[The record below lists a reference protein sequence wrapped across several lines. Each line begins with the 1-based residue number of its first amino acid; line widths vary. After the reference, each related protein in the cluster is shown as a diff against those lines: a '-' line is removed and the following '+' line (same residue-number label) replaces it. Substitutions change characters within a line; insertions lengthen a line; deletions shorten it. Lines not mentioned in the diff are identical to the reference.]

1 MKINEFKRTGTA
13 SEEISEREQRHR
25 ILAREAAEESIVLLK
40 NDGVLPLPTG
50 IPVALFGAGAGLTI
64 KGGTGSGDVNVRH
77 SVSIYDGFTLARVRV
92 TSKDWIE
99 DYEERY
105 ELARQA
111 WKKQIL
117 DECGGSTDGQL
128 FFDTYTSHAFE
139 MPEGRP
145 IEDTDVQDAK
155 TAVYVISRVAGEGCD
170 RHLAQ
175 GDYYLTD
182 HELEDLRVLTTLVEK
197 IVIVINAG
205 APVDLTL
212 LEAMPEV
219 KAILFMGQ
227 AGEEGGNA
235 CARILLGFVNP
246 SAKLT
251 ATWAKRYM
259 DYPGAMDFSDVRA
272 QLAEGNVSGAA
283 SSCADRAVTG
293 EAASAGNAAD
303 GAQVAGTDGEAAVPV
318 AGASQG
324 AKAAETIDRDALLAR
339 SRYEEGIYVGYRYFD
354 SFGVEPRYH
363 FGHGLS
369 YTSFAVTAEAPR
381 AAADGLY
388 IPVTVEN
395 TGNPYAG
402 KEVVQVYAACPQPAA
417 ISGEDGVKT
426 ATSGEKT
433 ERLAEDAGDGV
444 KASVSGKPAE
454 TLVGDAGDGDA
465 GAEASAQGAKVEAK
479 EFKRLVAFRKT
490 RLLAPGE
497 QESMTLHVDGR
508 ALASFRTDYDAAH
521 GAWVI
526 EAGSYAIFVGDSS
539 EESRLQLAGVVEVAE
554 EKVLEIVPHI
564 CPVKDADF
572 HECAAPVESL
582 RRKTQAWSDRW
593 ATMKQAAQQGKR
605 IAGLGAKLG
614 WTQALGETVWVPGE
628 EPVFRNPQDDID
640 RMAHA
645 IASAL
650 EVKDLIPL
658 LMGEFDMHASALGSA
673 GQRVPGTAGETSRA
687 LEELLHVP
695 GISMADGPAGLR
707 LTRSYLVERATGE
720 KLSTGVEANLENGF
734 FASEPAEPEKY
745 ERWYQFTTAWPV
757 GTNLAQTWNEEL
769 LGAVGRATGIE
780 MEEFHVAWWLAPGM
794 NIHRNPLNG
803 RNFEYYSEDPLLTGK
818 MGAAIT
824 KGVQALPGVGTTIKH
839 FACNNQENNRMG
851 VDAIVSERALR
862 EIYLRGFEIAIKESQ
877 PMCIMTSYNE
887 INGVH
892 SANCAD
898 LCTEAARREWHFQGV
913 IMTDWATT
921 LDFGGADAAGCVTA
935 GNDLI
940 MPGTPSDRERLEQA
954 YAEGRLSEADIRSC
968 AERVL
973 NIVLRT
979 NGYEDATS
987 YYTRFA

>member
-1 MKINEFKRTGTA
+1 MKINEFTRTGTT

-155 TAVYVISRVAGEGCD
+155 TAVYVISRVAGEGSD
-170 RHLAQ
+170 RHLAK

-182 HELEDLRVLTTLVEK
+182 HELEDLRVLATLVEK

-205 APVDLTL
+205 APIDLTA

-251 ATWAKRYM
+251 ATWAKHYM
-259 DYPGAMDFSDVRA
+259 DYPGAMEFSDVRA
-272 QLAEGNVSGAA
+272 QLNEDNAYGA
-283 SSCADRAVTG
+283 V
-293 EAASAGNAAD
+293 
-303 GAQVAGTDGEAAVPV
+303 
-318 AGASQG
+318 
-324 AKAAETIDRDALLAR
+324 ETIDRDALLAR

-354 SFGVEPRYH
+354 SFGVAPRYH

-369 YTSFAVTAEAPR
+369 YTSFVLTAEAPR

-417 ISGEDGVKT
+417 ISGEDGVK
-426 ATSGEKT
+426 AAASGEPAET
-433 ERLAEDAGDGV
+433 LAEDAGDGGAGV
-444 KASVSGKPAE
+444 KAS
-454 TLVGDAGDGDA
+454 
-465 GAEASAQGAKVEAK
+465 AQAKVEAK
-479 EFKRLVAFRKT
+479 EYKRLVAFRKT

-497 QESMTLHVDGR
+497 QETMTLHVDGR

-526 EAGSYAIFVGDSS
+526 EAGRYAIFVGSSS

-572 HECAAPVESL
+572 HEGAAPVESL
-582 RRKTQAWSDRW
+582 RRKTQAWSDTW

-605 IAGLGAKLG
+605 IAGLCGKLG
-614 WTQALGETVWVPGE
+614 WTQALGETVWAPGE
-628 EPVFRNPQDDID
+628 EPVFRNAQDDLD

-673 GQRVPGTAGETSRA
+673 GQRVPGTAGETSRS

-707 LTRSYLVERATGE
+707 LSRSYLVERATGE
-720 KLSTGVEANLENGF
+720 KLSTGIEANFENGF

-794 NIHRNPLNG
+794 NIQRNPLNG
-803 RNFEYYSEDPLLTGK
+803 RNFEYYSEDPLLSGK
-818 MGAAIT
+818 MAAAIT
-824 KGVQALPGVGTTIKH
+824 KGVQTLPGVGTTVKH

-851 VDAIVSERALR
+851 VNAVVSERALR

-892 SANCAD
+892 SANNAD
-898 LCTEAARREWHFQGV
+898 LCTEIARREWHFQGV

-921 LDFGGADAAGCVTA
+921 LDFGGADAAGCVAA

-940 MPGTPSDRERLEQA
+940 MPGATSDLENIEQA

-979 NGYEDATS
+979 NGYADATS
-987 YYTRFA
+987 YYARFA

>member
-1 MKINEFKRTGTA
+1 MKINEFKRTGTT
-13 SEEISEREQRHR
+13 SEDISEREQRHR

-92 TSKDWIE
+92 TSKGWIE

-111 WKKQIL
+111 WRKQIL
-117 DECGGSTDGQL
+117 DECGGSADGQL

-145 IEDTDVQDAK
+145 IEDTDVLDAK
-155 TAVYVISRVAGEGCD
+155 TAVYVISRVAGEGSD
-170 RHLAQ
+170 RHLAK

-182 HELEDLRVLTTLVEK
+182 HELEDLRVLATLVEK

-205 APVDLTL
+205 APIDLTV

-251 ATWAKRYM
+251 ATWAKNYM

-283 SSCADRAVTG
+283 SSCAGRAVTG
-293 EAASAGNAAD
+293 DAASVGDADD
-303 GAQVAGTDGEAAVPV
+303 GAAV

-324 AKAAETIDRDALLAR
+324 AKAAAETIDRDALLAR

-363 FGHGLS
+363 FGHGQS
-369 YTSFAVTAEAPR
+369 YTSFAITAEAPR

-388 IPVTVEN
+388 ISVNVEN

-402 KEVVQVYAACPQPAA
+402 KEVVQVYAACPQQ
-417 ISGEDGVKT
+417 T
-426 ATSGEKT
+426 
-433 ERLAEDAGDGV
+433 
-444 KASVSGKPAE
+444 
-454 TLVGDAGDGDA
+454 
-465 GAEASAQGAKVEAK
+465 AK

-497 QESMTLHVDGR
+497 QETMTLHVDGR

-526 EAGSYAIFVGDSS
+526 EAGRYAIFVGDSS

-564 CPVKDADF
+564 CPVKDAEF
-572 HECAAPVESL
+572 HECAVPVESL
-582 RRKTQAWSDRW
+582 RRKTQAWSDTW

-605 IAGLGAKLG
+605 IAGLGGKLG
-614 WTQALGETVWVPGE
+614 WTQALGETVWAPGE
-628 EPVFRNPQDDID
+628 EPVFRNAQNDID

-707 LTRSYLVERATGE
+707 LTRSYLVELATGE
-720 KLSTGVEANLENGF
+720 ALSVGIDANLENGF

-769 LGAVGRATGIE
+769 LGAVGRATGVE

-892 SANCAD
+892 SANNAD
-898 LCTEAARREWHFQGV
+898 ICTEATRREWHFQGV

-921 LDFGGADAAGCVTA
+921 LIGGADAAGCITA

-954 YAEGRLSEADIRSC
+954 YAGGQLSEADIRSC

-987 YYTRFA
+987 YYARFA

>member
-1 MKINEFKRTGTA
+1 MKINEFKRTGTT

-92 TSKDWIE
+92 TSKSWIE

-117 DECGGSTDGQL
+117 DECGGTTDGQL

-155 TAVYVISRVAGEGCD
+155 TAVYVISRVAGEGSD

-182 HELEDLRVLTTLVEK
+182 HELEDLRVLATLVEQ

-205 APVDLTL
+205 APVDLTV

-235 CARILLGFVNP
+235 CARILLGFVTP

-251 ATWAKRYM
+251 ATWAKNYM
-259 DYPGAMDFSDVRA
+259 DYPGAMEFSDVRA
-272 QLAEGNVSGAA
+272 QLAES
-283 SSCADRAVTG
+283 
-293 EAASAGNAAD
+293 
-303 GAQVAGTDGEAAVPV
+303 
-318 AGASQG
+318 
-324 AKAAETIDRDALLAR
+324 IDRDALLAR

-354 SFGVEPRYH
+354 SFGVAPRYH

-369 YTSFAVTAEAPR
+369 YTSFAITAEAPR

-402 KEVVQVYAACPQPAA
+402 KDVVQVYAACPQPAA
-417 ISGEDGVKT
+417 ISG
-426 ATSGEKT
+426 A
-433 ERLAEDAGDGV
+433 DGV
-444 KASVSGKPAE
+444 KAAASDEKAE
-454 TLVGDAGDGDA
+454 TLAEAAGDGGA

-497 QESMTLHVDGR
+497 QEAMTLHVDGR

-521 GAWVI
+521 GAWVV
-526 EAGSYAIFVGDSS
+526 EAGRYAIFVGDSS

-582 RRKTQAWSDRW
+582 RRKTQAWSDTW

-605 IAGLGAKLG
+605 IAGLSGRLG
-614 WTQALGETVWVPGE
+614 WTQALGETVWAPGE
-628 EPVFRNPQDDID
+628 ETVFRNAQDDID

-673 GQRVPGTAGETSRA
+673 GQRVPGTAGETSRS

-720 KLSTGVEANLENGF
+720 ALSVGIDANLENGF
-734 FASEPAEPEKY
+734 FASEPSEPEKY

-803 RNFEYYSEDPLLTGK
+803 RNFEYYSEDPLLSGK
-818 MGAAIT
+818 MAAAIT
-824 KGVQALPGVGTTIKH
+824 KGVQALPGVGTTVKH
-839 FACNNQENNRMG
+839 YACNNQENNRMG
-851 VDAIVSERALR
+851 VDAILSERALR

-892 SANCAD
+892 SANNVD
-898 LCTEAARREWHFQGV
+898 LCTEVARREWHFQGV

-921 LDFGGADAAGCVTA
+921 LAYGGADAAGCVAA

-940 MPGTPSDRERLEQA
+940 MPGAASDLENIEQA
-954 YAEGRLSEADIRSC
+954 YTEGRLSEADIRIC

-987 YYTRFA
+987 YYARFA

>member
-1 MKINEFKRTGTA
+1 MKINEFTRTGTT

-117 DECGGSTDGQL
+117 DECGGTTDGQL

-155 TAVYVISRVAGEGCD
+155 TAVYVISRVAGEGSD
-170 RHLAQ
+170 RYLAK

-182 HELEDLRVLTTLVEK
+182 HELEDLRVLATLVEK

-205 APVDLTL
+205 APIDLTV

-251 ATWAKRYM
+251 ATWARSYM
-259 DYPGAMDFSDVRA
+259 DYPGAMEFSDVRA
-272 QLAEGNVSGAA
+272 QLDE
-283 SSCADRAVTG
+283 D
-293 EAASAGNAAD
+293 NAY
-303 GAQVAGTDGEAAVPV
+303 G
-318 AGASQG
+318 
-324 AKAAETIDRDALLAR
+324 AAETIDRDALLAR

-354 SFGVEPRYH
+354 SFGVTPRYH

-369 YTSFAVTAEAPR
+369 YTSFVLTAEAPR

-417 ISGEDGVKT
+417 ISGEDGVK
-426 ATSGEKT
+426 A
-433 ERLAEDAGDGV
+433 A
-444 KASVSGKPAE
+444 
-454 TLVGDAGDGDA
+454 
-465 GAEASAQGAKVEAK
+465 AQAKVEAK
-479 EFKRLVAFRKT
+479 EYKRLVAFRKT

-497 QESMTLHVDGR
+497 QETMTLHVDGR

-526 EAGSYAIFVGDSS
+526 EAGHYAIFVGNSS
-539 EESRLQLAGVVEVAE
+539 EESRLQLAGVVEVAA

-582 RRKTQAWSDRW
+582 RRKTQAWSDTW

-605 IAGLGAKLG
+605 IAGLCGKLG
-614 WTQALGETVWVPGE
+614 WTQALGETTWAPGE
-628 EPVFRNPQDDID
+628 EPVFRNAQDDLD

-673 GQRVPGTAGETSRA
+673 GQRVPGTAGETSRS

-707 LTRSYLVERATGE
+707 LSRSYLVERATGK
-720 KLSTGVEANLENGF
+720 KLSTGIEANLENGF

-803 RNFEYYSEDPLLTGK
+803 RNFEYYSEDPLLSGK
-818 MGAAIT
+818 MAAAIT
-824 KGVQALPGVGTTIKH
+824 KGVQALPGVGTTVKH
-839 FACNNQENNRMG
+839 YACNNQENNRMG
-851 VDAIVSERALR
+851 VDVSVSERALR

-892 SANCAD
+892 SANNAD
-898 LCTEAARREWHFQGV
+898 LCTEIARREWHFQGV

-921 LDFGGADAAGCVTA
+921 LDFGGADAAGCVAA

-940 MPGTPSDRERLEQA
+940 MPGATSDLENIEQA

-968 AERVL
+968 AECVL

-979 NGYEDATS
+979 NGYADATS
-987 YYTRFA
+987 YYARFA

>member
-1 MKINEFKRTGTA
+1 MKINEFTRTGTT

-155 TAVYVISRVAGEGCD
+155 MAVYVISRVAGEGSD
-170 RHLAQ
+170 RHLAK

-182 HELEDLRVLTTLVEK
+182 HELEDLRVLATLVEK

-205 APVDLTL
+205 APIDLTV

-251 ATWAKRYM
+251 ATWAKSYM
-259 DYPGAMDFSDVRA
+259 DYPGAMEFSDVRA
-272 QLAEGNVSGAA
+272 QLDEDNVF
-283 SSCADRAVTG
+283 
-293 EAASAGNAAD
+293 
-303 GAQVAGTDGEAAVPV
+303 
-318 AGASQG
+318 
-324 AKAAETIDRDALLAR
+324 DRDALLAR

-354 SFGVEPRYH
+354 SFGVAPRYH

-369 YTSFAVTAEAPR
+369 YTSFVLTAEAPR

-417 ISGEDGVKT
+417 ISG
-426 ATSGEKT
+426 A
-433 ERLAEDAGDGV
+433 DGV
-444 KASVSGKPAE
+444 KAAASGEMAE
-454 TLVGDAGDGDA
+454 TLAGDAGNGGA
-465 GAEASAQGAKVEAK
+465 GVKVSAQAQVEAK
-479 EFKRLVAFRKT
+479 EYKRLVAFRKT

-497 QESMTLHVDGR
+497 QETMTLHVDGR

-526 EAGSYAIFVGDSS
+526 EAGHYAIFVGSSS
-539 EESRLQLAGVVEVAE
+539 EESRLQLAGVVEVAA

-572 HECAAPVESL
+572 HECAVPVESL
-582 RRKTQAWSDRW
+582 RRKTQAWSDTW

-605 IAGLGAKLG
+605 IAGLCGKLG
-614 WTQALGETVWVPGE
+614 WTQALGETVWAPGE
-628 EPVFRNPQDDID
+628 EPVFRNAQDDLD

-673 GQRVPGTAGETSRA
+673 GQRVPGTAGETSRS

-707 LTRSYLVERATGE
+707 LSRSYLVERATGE
-720 KLSTGVEANLENGF
+720 KLSTGIEANLENGF

-769 LGAVGRATGIE
+769 LGAVGRATGVE

-803 RNFEYYSEDPLLTGK
+803 RNFEYYSEDPLLSGK
-818 MGAAIT
+818 MAAAIT
-824 KGVQALPGVGTTIKH
+824 KGVQALPGAGTTVKH
-839 FACNNQENNRMG
+839 YACNNQENNRMG

-892 SANCAD
+892 SANNAD
-898 LCTEAARREWHFQGV
+898 LCTEIARREWHFQGV

-921 LDFGGADAAGCVTA
+921 LDFGGADAAGCVAA

-940 MPGTPSDRERLEQA
+940 MPGATSDLENIEQA

-987 YYTRFA
+987 YYARFA

>member
-1 MKINEFKRTGTA
+1 MKINEFTRTGTT

-117 DECGGSTDGQL
+117 DECGGTTDGQL

-170 RHLAQ
+170 RHLAK

-182 HELEDLRVLTTLVEK
+182 HELEDLRVLATLVEK

-205 APVDLTL
+205 APIDLTV

-251 ATWAKRYM
+251 ATWARSYM
-259 DYPGAMDFSDVRA
+259 DYPGAMEFSDVRA
-272 QLAEGNVSGAA
+272 QLDE
-283 SSCADRAVTG
+283 D
-293 EAASAGNAAD
+293 NAY
-303 GAQVAGTDGEAAVPV
+303 G
-318 AGASQG
+318 
-324 AKAAETIDRDALLAR
+324 AAETIDRDALLAR

-354 SFGVEPRYH
+354 SFGVTPRYH

-369 YTSFAVTAEAPR
+369 YTSFVLTAEAPR

-402 KEVVQVYAACPQPAA
+402 KEVVQVYAACPQPAV
-417 ISGEDGVKT
+417 ISGEDGVK
-426 ATSGEKT
+426 AAASGEPAET
-433 ERLAEDAGDGV
+433 LAEGAGNGGAGV
-444 KASVSGKPAE
+444 KASV
-454 TLVGDAGDGDA
+454 
-465 GAEASAQGAKVEAK
+465 QAKVEAK
-479 EFKRLVAFRKT
+479 EYKRLVAFRKT

-497 QESMTLHVDGR
+497 QETMTLHVDGR

-526 EAGSYAIFVGDSS
+526 EAGRYAIFVGSSS

-582 RRKTQAWSDRW
+582 RRKTQAWSDTW

-605 IAGLGAKLG
+605 IAGLCGKLG
-614 WTQALGETVWVPGE
+614 WTQALGETTWAPGE
-628 EPVFRNPQDDID
+628 EPVFRNAQDDLD

-673 GQRVPGTAGETSRA
+673 GQRVPGTAGETSRS

-707 LTRSYLVERATGE
+707 LSRSYLVERATGE
-720 KLSTGVEANLENGF
+720 KLSTGIEANFENGF

-794 NIHRNPLNG
+794 NIQRNPLNG
-803 RNFEYYSEDPLLTGK
+803 RNFEYYSEDPLLSGK
-818 MGAAIT
+818 MAAAIT
-824 KGVQALPGVGTTIKH
+824 KGVQTLPGVGTTVKH

-851 VDAIVSERALR
+851 VDAVVSERALR

-892 SANCAD
+892 SANNAD
-898 LCTEAARREWHFQGV
+898 LCTEIARREWHFQGV

-921 LDFGGADAAGCVTA
+921 LDFGGADAAGCVAA

-940 MPGTPSDRERLEQA
+940 MPGATSDLENIEQA

-979 NGYEDATS
+979 NGYADATS
-987 YYTRFA
+987 YYARFA

>member
-1 MKINEFKRTGTA
+1 MKINEFTRTGTT

-155 TAVYVISRVAGEGCD
+155 TAVYVISRVAGEGSD
-170 RHLAQ
+170 RHLAK

-182 HELEDLRVLTTLVEK
+182 HELEDLRVLATLVEK

-205 APVDLTL
+205 APIDLTA
-212 LEAMPEV
+212 LETMPEV

-251 ATWAKRYM
+251 ATWAKHYM
-259 DYPGAMDFSDVRA
+259 DYPGAMEFSDVRA
-272 QLAEGNVSGAA
+272 QLDE
-283 SSCADRAVTG
+283 D
-293 EAASAGNAAD
+293 NAY
-303 GAQVAGTDGEAAVPV
+303 G
-318 AGASQG
+318 
-324 AKAAETIDRDALLAR
+324 AAETIDRDALLAR

-354 SFGVEPRYH
+354 SFGVTPRYH

-369 YTSFAVTAEAPR
+369 YTSFVLTAEAPQ

-402 KEVVQVYAACPQPAA
+402 KEVVQVYAACPQPAV
-417 ISGEDGVKT
+417 ISGEDGVK
-426 ATSGEKT
+426 AAASGEPAET
-433 ERLAEDAGDGV
+433 LTEDAGDGGAGV
-444 KASVSGKPAE
+444 KAS
-454 TLVGDAGDGDA
+454 
-465 GAEASAQGAKVEAK
+465 AQAKVEAK
-479 EFKRLVAFRKT
+479 EYKRLVAFRKT

-497 QESMTLHVDGR
+497 QETMTLHVDGR

-526 EAGSYAIFVGDSS
+526 EAGRYAIFVGSSS

-582 RRKTQAWSDRW
+582 RRKTQAWSDTW

-605 IAGLGAKLG
+605 IAGLCGKLG
-614 WTQALGETVWVPGE
+614 WTQALEETVWAPGE
-628 EPVFRNPQDDID
+628 EPVFRNAQDDLD

-673 GQRVPGTAGETSRA
+673 GQRVPGTAGETSRS

-707 LTRSYLVERATGE
+707 LSRSYLVERATGE
-720 KLSTGVEANLENGF
+720 KLSTGIEANFENGF

-794 NIHRNPLNG
+794 NIQRNPLNG
-803 RNFEYYSEDPLLTGK
+803 RNFEYYSEDPLLSGK
-818 MGAAIT
+818 MAAAIT
-824 KGVQALPGVGTTIKH
+824 KGVQTLPGVGTTVKH

-851 VDAIVSERALR
+851 VDAVVSERALR

-892 SANCAD
+892 SANNAD
-898 LCTEAARREWHFQGV
+898 LCTEIARREWHFQGV

-921 LDFGGADAAGCVTA
+921 LDFGGADAAGCVAA

-940 MPGTPSDRERLEQA
+940 MPGATSDLENIEQA

-979 NGYEDATS
+979 NGYADATS
-987 YYTRFA
+987 YYARFA

>member
-1 MKINEFKRTGTA
+1 MKINEFTRTGTT

-155 TAVYVISRVAGEGCD
+155 TAVYVISRVAGEGSD
-170 RHLAQ
+170 RYLAK

-182 HELEDLRVLTTLVEK
+182 HELEDLRVLATLVEK

-205 APVDLTL
+205 APIDLTV

-251 ATWAKRYM
+251 ATWAKHYM

-272 QLAEGNVSGAA
+272 QLDEDNVF
-283 SSCADRAVTG
+283 
-293 EAASAGNAAD
+293 
-303 GAQVAGTDGEAAVPV
+303 
-318 AGASQG
+318 
-324 AKAAETIDRDALLAR
+324 DRDALLVR

-354 SFGVEPRYH
+354 SFGVTPRYH

-369 YTSFAVTAEAPR
+369 YTSFVLTAEAPR

-417 ISGEDGVKT
+417 ISGEDGVK
-426 ATSGEKT
+426 AAASGEMAET
-433 ERLAEDAGDGV
+433 LAEDAGDGGTGV
-444 KASVSGKPAE
+444 
-454 TLVGDAGDGDA
+454 
-465 GAEASAQGAKVEAK
+465 EASAQAK
-479 EFKRLVAFRKT
+479 EYKRLVAFRKT

-497 QESMTLHVDGR
+497 QETMTLHVDGR

-526 EAGSYAIFVGDSS
+526 EAGHYAIFVGSSS
-539 EESRLQLAGVVEVAE
+539 EESRLQLAGVVEVAA

-582 RRKTQAWSDRW
+582 RRKTQAWSDTW

-605 IAGLGAKLG
+605 IAGLNAKLG
-614 WTQALGETVWVPGE
+614 WTQALGETVWAPGE
-628 EPVFRNPQDDID
+628 EPVFRNAQDDLD

-673 GQRVPGTAGETSRA
+673 GQRVPGTAGETSRS

-707 LTRSYLVERATGE
+707 LSRSYLVERATGE
-720 KLSTGVEANLENGF
+720 KLSTGIETNFENGF

-794 NIHRNPLNG
+794 NIQRNPLNG
-803 RNFEYYSEDPLLTGK
+803 RNFEYYSEDPLLSGK
-818 MGAAIT
+818 MAAAIT
-824 KGVQALPGVGTTIKH
+824 KGVQALPGVGTTVKH

-851 VDAIVSERALR
+851 VDAVVSERALR

-892 SANCAD
+892 SANNAD
-898 LCTEAARREWHFQGV
+898 LCTEIARREWHFQGV

-921 LDFGGADAAGCVTA
+921 LDFGGADAAGCVAA

-940 MPGTPSDRERLEQA
+940 MPGATSDLENIEQA

-979 NGYEDATS
+979 NGYADATS
-987 YYTRFA
+987 YYARFA

>member
-1 MKINEFKRTGTA
+1 MKINEFTRTGTT

-117 DECGGSTDGQL
+117 DECGGSTNGQL

-155 TAVYVISRVAGEGCD
+155 TAVYVISRVAGEGSD
-170 RHLAQ
+170 RHLAK

-182 HELEDLRVLTTLVEK
+182 HELEDLRVLATLVEK

-205 APVDLTL
+205 APIDLTV

-251 ATWAKRYM
+251 ATWAKHYM

-272 QLAEGNVSGAA
+272 QLDEDNVF
-283 SSCADRAVTG
+283 
-293 EAASAGNAAD
+293 
-303 GAQVAGTDGEAAVPV
+303 
-318 AGASQG
+318 
-324 AKAAETIDRDALLAR
+324 DRDALLAR

-354 SFGVEPRYH
+354 SFGVTPRYH

-369 YTSFAVTAEAPR
+369 YTSFVLTAEAPR

-417 ISGEDGVKT
+417 ISGEDGVK
-426 ATSGEKT
+426 AAASGET
-433 ERLAEDAGDGV
+433 AETLAEDAGNGGAGV
-444 KASVSGKPAE
+444 KAS
-454 TLVGDAGDGDA
+454 
-465 GAEASAQGAKVEAK
+465 AQAQVEAK

-497 QESMTLHVDGR
+497 QETMTLHVDGR

-526 EAGSYAIFVGDSS
+526 EAGHYAIFVGSSS

-582 RRKTQAWSDRW
+582 RRKTQAWSDTW

-605 IAGLGAKLG
+605 IAGLCGKLG
-614 WTQALGETVWVPGE
+614 WTQALGETVWAPGE
-628 EPVFRNPQDDID
+628 EPVFRNAQDDLD

-650 EVKDLIPL
+650 EVKDLILL

-673 GQRVPGTAGETSRA
+673 GQRVPGTAGETSRS

-707 LTRSYLVERATGE
+707 LSRSYLVERVTGE
-720 KLSTGVEANLENGF
+720 KLSTGIEANLENGF

-803 RNFEYYSEDPLLTGK
+803 RNFEYYSEDPLLSGK
-818 MGAAIT
+818 MAAAIT
-824 KGVQALPGVGTTIKH
+824 KGVQALPGVGTTVKH
-839 FACNNQENNRMG
+839 YACNNQENNRMG
-851 VDAIVSERALR
+851 VDAVVSERALR

-892 SANCAD
+892 SANNAD
-898 LCTEAARREWHFQGV
+898 LCTEIARREWHFQGV

-921 LDFGGADAAGCVTA
+921 LDFGGADAAGCVAA

-940 MPGTPSDRERLEQA
+940 MPGATSDLENIEQA

-973 NIVLRT
+973 NSVFRT
-979 NGYEDATS
+979 NGYADATS
-987 YYTRFA
+987 YYARFA

>member
-1 MKINEFKRTGTA
+1 MKINEFTRTGTT

-25 ILAREAAEESIVLLK
+25 ILAREVAEESIVLLK

-155 TAVYVISRVAGEGCD
+155 TAVYVISRVAGEGSD
-170 RHLAQ
+170 RYLAK

-182 HELEDLRVLTTLVEK
+182 HELEDLRVLATLVEK
-197 IVIVINAG
+197 IIIVINAG
-205 APVDLTL
+205 APIDLTV

-251 ATWAKRYM
+251 ATWAKHYM

-272 QLAEGNVSGAA
+272 QLDEDNVF
-283 SSCADRAVTG
+283 
-293 EAASAGNAAD
+293 
-303 GAQVAGTDGEAAVPV
+303 
-318 AGASQG
+318 
-324 AKAAETIDRDALLAR
+324 DRDALLVR

-354 SFGVEPRYH
+354 SFGVTPRYH

-369 YTSFAVTAEAPR
+369 YTSFVLTAEAPR

-417 ISGEDGVKT
+417 ISGEDGVK
-426 ATSGEKT
+426 AAASGKT
-433 ERLAEDAGDGV
+433 VETLAEDAGNGGAGV
-444 KASVSGKPAE
+444 
-454 TLVGDAGDGDA
+454 
-465 GAEASAQGAKVEAK
+465 EASAQAEVEAK

-497 QESMTLHVDGR
+497 QETMTLHVDGR
-508 ALASFRTDYDAAH
+508 ALASFCTDYDAAH

-526 EAGSYAIFVGDSS
+526 EAGRYAIFVGSSS
-539 EESRLQLAGVVEVAE
+539 EESRLQLAGVVEVAA

-582 RRKTQAWSDRW
+582 RRKTQAWSDTW

-605 IAGLGAKLG
+605 IAGLCGKLG
-614 WTQALGETVWVPGE
+614 WTQALGETVWAPGE
-628 EPVFRNPQDDID
+628 EPVFRNAQDDLD

-658 LMGEFDMHASALGSA
+658 LMGEFDMHASGLGSA
-673 GQRVPGTAGETSRA
+673 GQRVPGTAGETSRS

-707 LTRSYLVERATGE
+707 LSRSYLVERATGE
-720 KLSTGVEANLENGF
+720 KLSTGIETNFENGF

-794 NIHRNPLNG
+794 NIQRNPLNG
-803 RNFEYYSEDPLLTGK
+803 RNFEYYSEDPLLSGN
-818 MGAAIT
+818 MAAAIT
-824 KGVQALPGVGTTIKH
+824 KGVQALPGVGTTVKH

-851 VDAIVSERALR
+851 VDAVVSERALR

-892 SANCAD
+892 SANNAD
-898 LCTEAARREWHFQGV
+898 LCTEIARREWHFQGV

-921 LDFGGADAAGCVTA
+921 LDFGGADAAGCVAA

-940 MPGTPSDRERLEQA
+940 MPGATSDLENIEQA

-987 YYTRFA
+987 YYARFA

>member
-1 MKINEFKRTGTA
+1 MKINEFTRTGTT

-111 WKKQIL
+111 WKRQIL
-117 DECGGSTDGQL
+117 DECGGTTDGQL

-155 TAVYVISRVAGEGCD
+155 TAVYVISRVAGEGSD
-170 RHLAQ
+170 RHLAK

-182 HELEDLRVLTTLVEK
+182 HELEDLRVLATLVEK

-205 APVDLTL
+205 APIDLTV

-251 ATWAKRYM
+251 ATWAKHYM
-259 DYPGAMDFSDVRA
+259 DYPGAMEFSDVRA
-272 QLAEGNVSGAA
+272 QLNEDNAYGA
-283 SSCADRAVTG
+283 V
-293 EAASAGNAAD
+293 
-303 GAQVAGTDGEAAVPV
+303 
-318 AGASQG
+318 
-324 AKAAETIDRDALLAR
+324 ETIDRDALLAR

-354 SFGVEPRYH
+354 SFGVAPRYH

-369 YTSFAVTAEAPR
+369 YTSFVLTAEAPR

-402 KEVVQVYAACPQPAA
+402 KEVVQVYAACPQPAV
-417 ISGEDGVKT
+417 ISGEDGVK
-426 ATSGEKT
+426 AAASGEPAET
-433 ERLAEDAGDGV
+433 LAEDAGDGGAGV
-444 KASVSGKPAE
+444 KAS
-454 TLVGDAGDGDA
+454 
-465 GAEASAQGAKVEAK
+465 AQAKVEAK
-479 EFKRLVAFRKT
+479 EYKRLVAFRKT

-497 QESMTLHVDGR
+497 QETMTLHVDGR

-526 EAGSYAIFVGDSS
+526 EAGRYAIFVGSSS

-582 RRKTQAWSDRW
+582 RRKTQAWSDTW

-605 IAGLGAKLG
+605 IAGLCGKLG
-614 WTQALGETVWVPGE
+614 WTQALGETVWAPGE
-628 EPVFRNPQDDID
+628 EPVFRNAQDDLD

-673 GQRVPGTAGETSRA
+673 GQRVPGTAGETSRS

-707 LTRSYLVERATGE
+707 LSRSYLVERATGE
-720 KLSTGVEANLENGF
+720 KLSTGIEANFENGF

-794 NIHRNPLNG
+794 NIQRNPLNG
-803 RNFEYYSEDPLLTGK
+803 RNFEYYSEDPLLSGK
-818 MGAAIT
+818 MAAAIT
-824 KGVQALPGVGTTIKH
+824 KGVQTLSGVGTTVKH

-851 VDAIVSERALR
+851 VDAVVSERALR

-892 SANCAD
+892 SANNAD
-898 LCTEAARREWHFQGV
+898 LCTEIARREWHFQGV

-921 LDFGGADAAGCVTA
+921 LDFGGADAAGCVAA

-940 MPGTPSDRERLEQA
+940 MPGATSDLENIEQA

-979 NGYEDATS
+979 NGYADATS
-987 YYTRFA
+987 YYARFA

>member
-1 MKINEFKRTGTA
+1 MKINEFTRTGTT

-145 IEDTDVQDAK
+145 IKDTDVQDAK
-155 TAVYVISRVAGEGCD
+155 TAVYVISRVAGEGSD
-170 RHLAQ
+170 RHLAK

-182 HELEDLRVLTTLVEK
+182 HELEDLRVLATLVEK

-205 APVDLTL
+205 APIDLTV

-251 ATWAKRYM
+251 ATWAKHYM
-259 DYPGAMDFSDVRA
+259 DYPGAMEFSDVRA
-272 QLAEGNVSGAA
+272 QLDEDNAYGAA
-283 SSCADRAVTG
+283 SSCDGRAV
-293 EAASAGNAAD
+293 AANVSD
-303 GAQVAGTDGEAAVPV
+303 GGKVAGTDG
-318 AGASQG
+318 ASQG
-324 AKAAETIDRDALLAR
+324 KKAAAETIDRDALLAR

-354 SFGVEPRYH
+354 SFGVAPRYH

-369 YTSFAVTAEAPR
+369 YTSFVLTAEAPR

-417 ISGEDGVKT
+417 ISGEDGVK
-426 ATSGEKT
+426 AAASGET
-433 ERLAEDAGDGV
+433 AETLAEDAGNGGAGV
-444 KASVSGKPAE
+444 
-454 TLVGDAGDGDA
+454 
-465 GAEASAQGAKVEAK
+465 EASAQAQVEAK
-479 EFKRLVAFRKT
+479 EYKRLVAFRKT

-497 QESMTLHVDGR
+497 QETMTLHVDGR

-526 EAGSYAIFVGDSS
+526 EAGHYAIFVGSSS
-539 EESRLQLAGVVEVAE
+539 EESRLQLAGVVEVAA

-582 RRKTQAWSDRW
+582 RRKTQAWSDTW

-605 IAGLGAKLG
+605 IAGLCGKLG
-614 WTQALGETVWVPGE
+614 WTQVLGETVWAPGE
-628 EPVFRNPQDDID
+628 EPVFRNAQDDLD

-673 GQRVPGTAGETSRA
+673 GQRVPGTAGETSRS

-707 LTRSYLVERATGE
+707 LSRSYLVERATGE
-720 KLSTGVEANLENGF
+720 KLSTGIEANLENGF

-803 RNFEYYSEDPLLTGK
+803 RNFEYYSEDPLLSGK
-818 MGAAIT
+818 MAAAIT
-824 KGVQALPGVGTTIKH
+824 KGVQTLPGVGTTLKH

-851 VDAIVSERALR
+851 VDAVVSERALR

-892 SANCAD
+892 SANNAD
-898 LCTEAARREWHFQGV
+898 LCTEIARREWHFQGV

-921 LDFGGADAAGCVTA
+921 LDFGGADAAGCVAA

-940 MPGTPSDRERLEQA
+940 MPGATSDLENIEQA

-979 NGYEDATS
+979 NGYADATS
-987 YYTRFA
+987 YYARFA

>member
-1 MKINEFKRTGTA
+1 MKINEFTRTGTT

-111 WKKQIL
+111 WKRQIL

-155 TAVYVISRVAGEGCD
+155 TAVYVISRVAGEGSD
-170 RHLAQ
+170 RHLAK

-182 HELEDLRVLTTLVEK
+182 HELEDLRVLATLVEK

-205 APVDLTL
+205 APIDLTA
-212 LEAMPEV
+212 LETMPEV

-259 DYPGAMDFSDVRA
+259 DYPGAMEFSDVRA
-272 QLAEGNVSGAA
+272 QLDE
-283 SSCADRAVTG
+283 D
-293 EAASAGNAAD
+293 NAY
-303 GAQVAGTDGEAAVPV
+303 G
-318 AGASQG
+318 
-324 AKAAETIDRDALLAR
+324 AAETIDRDALLAR

-354 SFGVEPRYH
+354 SFGVTPRYH

-369 YTSFAVTAEAPR
+369 YTSFVLTAEAPR

-402 KEVVQVYAACPQPAA
+402 KEVVQVYAACPQPAV
-417 ISGEDGVKT
+417 ISGEDGVK
-426 ATSGEKT
+426 AAASGEPAET
-433 ERLAEDAGDGV
+433 LTEDAGDGGAGV
-444 KASVSGKPAE
+444 KAS
-454 TLVGDAGDGDA
+454 
-465 GAEASAQGAKVEAK
+465 AQAKVEAK
-479 EFKRLVAFRKT
+479 EYKRLVAFRKT

-497 QESMTLHVDGR
+497 QETMTLHVDGR

-526 EAGSYAIFVGDSS
+526 EAGRYAIFVGSSS

-582 RRKTQAWSDRW
+582 RRKTQAWSDTW

-605 IAGLGAKLG
+605 IAGLCGKLG
-614 WTQALGETVWVPGE
+614 WTQALGETVWAPGE
-628 EPVFRNPQDDID
+628 EPVFRNAQDDLD

-673 GQRVPGTAGETSRA
+673 GQRVPGTAGETSRS

-707 LTRSYLVERATGE
+707 LSRSYLVERATGE
-720 KLSTGVEANLENGF
+720 KLSTGIEANFENGF

-794 NIHRNPLNG
+794 NIQRNPLNG
-803 RNFEYYSEDPLLTGK
+803 RNFEYYSEDPLLSGK
-818 MGAAIT
+818 MAAAIT
-824 KGVQALPGVGTTIKH
+824 KGVQTLPGVGTTVKH

-851 VDAIVSERALR
+851 VDAVVSERALR

-892 SANCAD
+892 SANNAD
-898 LCTEAARREWHFQGV
+898 LCTEIARREWHFQGV

-921 LDFGGADAAGCVTA
+921 LDFGGADAAGCVAA

-940 MPGTPSDRERLEQA
+940 MPGATSDLENIEQA

-979 NGYEDATS
+979 NGYADATS
-987 YYTRFA
+987 YYARFA

>member
-1 MKINEFKRTGTA
+1 MKINEFTRTGTT

-155 TAVYVISRVAGEGCD
+155 TAVYVISRVAGEGSD
-170 RHLAQ
+170 RHLAK

-182 HELEDLRVLTTLVEK
+182 HELEDLRVLATLVEK

-205 APVDLTL
+205 APIDLTV
-212 LEAMPEV
+212 LETMPEV

-259 DYPGAMDFSDVRA
+259 DYPGAMEFSDVRA
-272 QLAEGNVSGAA
+272 QLDE
-283 SSCADRAVTG
+283 D
-293 EAASAGNAAD
+293 NAY
-303 GAQVAGTDGEAAVPV
+303 G
-318 AGASQG
+318 
-324 AKAAETIDRDALLAR
+324 AAETIDRDALLAR

-354 SFGVEPRYH
+354 SFGVTPRYH

-369 YTSFAVTAEAPR
+369 YTSFVLTAEAPR

-417 ISGEDGVKT
+417 ISGEDGVK
-426 ATSGEKT
+426 AAASGEPAET
-433 ERLAEDAGDGV
+433 LAEDAGNGGAGV
-444 KASVSGKPAE
+444 KAS
-454 TLVGDAGDGDA
+454 
-465 GAEASAQGAKVEAK
+465 AQAKVEAK
-479 EFKRLVAFRKT
+479 EYKRLVAFRKT

-497 QESMTLHVDGR
+497 QETMTLHVDGR

-526 EAGSYAIFVGDSS
+526 EAGRYAIFVGSSS

-582 RRKTQAWSDRW
+582 RRKTQAWSDTW
-593 ATMKQAAQQGKR
+593 ATMKQVAQQGKR
-605 IAGLGAKLG
+605 IAGLCGKLG
-614 WTQALGETVWVPGE
+614 WTQALGESVWAPGE
-628 EPVFRNPQDDID
+628 EPVFRNAQDDLD

-673 GQRVPGTAGETSRA
+673 GQRVPGTAGETSRS

-707 LTRSYLVERATGE
+707 LSRSYLVERATGE
-720 KLSTGVEANLENGF
+720 KLSTGIEANFENGF

-794 NIHRNPLNG
+794 NIQRNPLNG
-803 RNFEYYSEDPLLTGK
+803 RNFEYYSEDPLLSGK
-818 MGAAIT
+818 MAAAIT
-824 KGVQALPGVGTTIKH
+824 KGVQTLPGVGTTVKH

-851 VDAIVSERALR
+851 VDAVVSERALR

-892 SANCAD
+892 SANNAD
-898 LCTEAARREWHFQGV
+898 LCTEIARREWHFQGV

-921 LDFGGADAAGCVTA
+921 LDFGGADAAGCVAA

-940 MPGTPSDRERLEQA
+940 MPGATSDLENIEQA

-979 NGYEDATS
+979 NGYADATS
-987 YYTRFA
+987 YYARFA

>member
-1 MKINEFKRTGTA
+1 MKINEFTRTGTT

-170 RHLAQ
+170 RHLAK

-182 HELEDLRVLTTLVEK
+182 HELEDLRVLATLVEK

-205 APVDLTL
+205 APIDLTV

-251 ATWAKRYM
+251 ATWAKHYM
-259 DYPGAMDFSDVRA
+259 DYPGAMEFSDVRA
-272 QLAEGNVSGAA
+272 QLDE
-283 SSCADRAVTG
+283 D
-293 EAASAGNAAD
+293 NAY
-303 GAQVAGTDGEAAVPV
+303 G
-318 AGASQG
+318 
-324 AKAAETIDRDALLAR
+324 AAETIDRDALLAR

-354 SFGVEPRYH
+354 SFGVAPRYH

-369 YTSFAVTAEAPR
+369 YTSFLLSAEAPR

-402 KEVVQVYAACPQPAA
+402 KEVVQVYAACPQPVA
-417 ISGEDGVKT
+417 ISGTDGVK
-426 ATSGEKT
+426 AAASGEMAET
-433 ERLAEDAGDGV
+433 LAEDAGNGGAGV
-444 KASVSGKPAE
+444 KAS
-454 TLVGDAGDGDA
+454 
-465 GAEASAQGAKVEAK
+465 AQAQVEAK
-479 EFKRLVAFRKT
+479 EYKRLVAFRKT

-497 QESMTLHVDGR
+497 QETMTLHVDGR

-526 EAGSYAIFVGDSS
+526 EAGHYAIFVGSSS

-582 RRKTQAWSDRW
+582 RRKTQAWSDTW

-605 IAGLGAKLG
+605 IAGLCGKLG
-614 WTQALGETVWVPGE
+614 WTQALGETTWAPGE
-628 EPVFRNPQDDID
+628 EPVFRNAQDDLD

-673 GQRVPGTAGETSRA
+673 GQRVPGTAGETSRS

-707 LTRSYLVERATGE
+707 LSRSYLVERATGE
-720 KLSTGVEANLENGF
+720 KLSTGIEANFENGF

-794 NIHRNPLNG
+794 NIQRNPLNG
-803 RNFEYYSEDPLLTGK
+803 RNFEYYSEDPLLSGR
-818 MGAAIT
+818 MAAAIT
-824 KGVQALPGVGTTIKH
+824 KGVQTLPGVGTTVKH

-851 VDAIVSERALR
+851 VDAVVSERALR

-892 SANCAD
+892 SANNAD
-898 LCTEAARREWHFQGV
+898 LCTEIARREWHFQGV

-921 LDFGGADAAGCVTA
+921 LDFGGADAVGCVAA

-940 MPGTPSDRERLEQA
+940 MPGATSDLENIEQA

-979 NGYEDATS
+979 NGYADATS
-987 YYTRFA
+987 YYARFA

>member
-1 MKINEFKRTGTA
+1 MKINEFTRTGTT

-111 WKKQIL
+111 WKRQIL
-117 DECGGSTDGQL
+117 DECGGTTDGQL

-155 TAVYVISRVAGEGCD
+155 TAVYVISRVAGEGSD
-170 RHLAQ
+170 RHLAK

-182 HELEDLRVLTTLVEK
+182 HELEDLRVLATLVEK

-205 APVDLTL
+205 APIDLTV

-259 DYPGAMDFSDVRA
+259 DYPGAMEFSDVRA
-272 QLAEGNVSGAA
+272 QLDE
-283 SSCADRAVTG
+283 D
-293 EAASAGNAAD
+293 NAY
-303 GAQVAGTDGEAAVPV
+303 G
-318 AGASQG
+318 
-324 AKAAETIDRDALLAR
+324 AAETIDRDALLAR

-354 SFGVEPRYH
+354 SFGVTPRYH

-369 YTSFAVTAEAPR
+369 YTSFVLTAEAPR

-402 KEVVQVYAACPQPAA
+402 KEVVQVYAACPQPAV
-417 ISGEDGVKT
+417 ISGEDGVK
-426 ATSGEKT
+426 AAASGEPAET
-433 ERLAEDAGDGV
+433 LTEDAGDG
-444 KASVSGKPAE
+444 G
-454 TLVGDAGDGDA
+454 AGV
-465 GAEASAQGAKVEAK
+465 EASAQAQVEAK
-479 EFKRLVAFRKT
+479 EYKRLVAFRKT

-497 QESMTLHVDGR
+497 QETMTLHVDGR

-526 EAGSYAIFVGDSS
+526 EAGRYAIFVGSSS

-572 HECAAPVESL
+572 HEGAAPVESL
-582 RRKTQAWSDRW
+582 RRKTQAWSDTW

-605 IAGLGAKLG
+605 IAGLCGKLG
-614 WTQALGETVWVPGE
+614 WTQALGETVWAPGE
-628 EPVFRNPQDDID
+628 EPVFRNAQDDLD

-673 GQRVPGTAGETSRA
+673 GQRVPGTAGETSRS

-707 LTRSYLVERATGE
+707 LSRSYLVERATGE
-720 KLSTGVEANLENGF
+720 KLSTGIEANFENGF

-794 NIHRNPLNG
+794 NIQRNPLNG
-803 RNFEYYSEDPLLTGK
+803 RNFEYYSEDPLLSGK
-818 MGAAIT
+818 MAAAIT
-824 KGVQALPGVGTTIKH
+824 KGVQTLSGVGTTVKH

-851 VDAIVSERALR
+851 VDAVVSERALR

-892 SANCAD
+892 SANNAD
-898 LCTEAARREWHFQGV
+898 LCTEIARREWHFQGV

-921 LDFGGADAAGCVTA
+921 LDFGGADAAGCVAA

-940 MPGTPSDRERLEQA
+940 MPGATSDLENIEQA

-979 NGYEDATS
+979 NGYADATS
-987 YYTRFA
+987 YYARFA

>member
-1 MKINEFKRTGTA
+1 MKINEFTRTGTT

-111 WKKQIL
+111 WKRQIL
-117 DECGGSTDGQL
+117 DECGGTTDGQL

-155 TAVYVISRVAGEGCD
+155 TAVYVISRVAGEGSD
-170 RHLAQ
+170 RYLAK

-182 HELEDLRVLTTLVEK
+182 HELEDIRVLATLVEK

-205 APVDLTL
+205 APIDLTV

-251 ATWAKRYM
+251 ATWARSYM
-259 DYPGAMDFSDVRA
+259 DYPGAMEFSDVRA
-272 QLAEGNVSGAA
+272 QLDEDNAYGAA
-283 SSCADRAVTG
+283 SSCDGRAVARNVSDGG
-293 EAASAGNAAD
+293 EM
-303 GAQVAGTDGEAAVPV
+303 AGTDG
-318 AGASQG
+318 ASQG
-324 AKAAETIDRDALLAR
+324 KKAAAETIDRDALLAR

-354 SFGVEPRYH
+354 SFGVAPRYH

-369 YTSFAVTAEAPR
+369 YTSFVLTAEAPR

-402 KEVVQVYAACPQPAA
+402 KEVVQVYAACPQPAV
-417 ISGEDGVKT
+417 ISGEDGVK
-426 ATSGEKT
+426 AAASGEPAET
-433 ERLAEDAGDGV
+433 LAEDAGNGV
-444 KASVSGKPAE
+444 KAAASGETAE
-454 TLVGDAGDGDA
+454 TLAGDAGDGGA
-465 GAEASAQGAKVEAK
+465 GVKASAQAKVEAK
-479 EFKRLVAFRKT
+479 EYKRLVAFRKT

-497 QESMTLHVDGR
+497 QETMTLHVDGR

-526 EAGSYAIFVGDSS
+526 EAGRYAIFVGSSS

-582 RRKTQAWSDRW
+582 RRKTQAWSDTW

-605 IAGLGAKLG
+605 IAGLCGKLG
-614 WTQALGETVWVPGE
+614 WTQALGETVWAPGE
-628 EPVFRNPQDDID
+628 EPVFRNAQDDLD

-673 GQRVPGTAGETSRA
+673 GQRVPGTAGETSRS

-707 LTRSYLVERATGE
+707 LSRSYLVERATGE
-720 KLSTGVEANLENGF
+720 KLSTGIEANFENGF

-794 NIHRNPLNG
+794 NIQRNPLNG
-803 RNFEYYSEDPLLTGK
+803 RNFEYYSEDPLLSGK
-818 MGAAIT
+818 MAAAIT
-824 KGVQALPGVGTTIKH
+824 KGVQTLPGVGTTVKH

-851 VDAIVSERALR
+851 VDAVVSERALR

-892 SANCAD
+892 SANNAD
-898 LCTEAARREWHFQGV
+898 LCTEIARREWHFQGV

-921 LDFGGADAAGCVTA
+921 LDFGGADAAGCVAA

-940 MPGTPSDRERLEQA
+940 MPGATSDLENIEQA

-979 NGYEDATS
+979 NGYADATS
-987 YYTRFA
+987 YYARFA

>member
-1 MKINEFKRTGTA
+1 MKINEFTRTGTT

-117 DECGGSTDGQL
+117 DECGGTTDGQL

-155 TAVYVISRVAGEGCD
+155 TAVYVISRVAGEGSD
-170 RHLAQ
+170 RYLAK

-182 HELEDLRVLTTLVEK
+182 HELEDIRVLATLVEK

-205 APVDLTL
+205 APIDLTV

-259 DYPGAMDFSDVRA
+259 DYPGAMEFSDVRA
-272 QLAEGNVSGAA
+272 QLDEDNAYGAA
-283 SSCADRAVTG
+283 SSCDGRAV
-293 EAASAGNAAD
+293 AGNVSD
-303 GAQVAGTDGEAAVPV
+303 GGEMAGTDG
-318 AGASQG
+318 ASQG
-324 AKAAETIDRDALLAR
+324 KKAAAETIDRDALLAR

-354 SFGVEPRYH
+354 SFGVAPRYH

-369 YTSFAVTAEAPR
+369 YTSFVLTAEAPR

-402 KEVVQVYAACPQPAA
+402 KEVVQVYAACPQPAV
-417 ISGEDGVKT
+417 ISGEDGVK
-426 ATSGEKT
+426 AAASGET
-433 ERLAEDAGDGV
+433 
-444 KASVSGKPAE
+444 AE
-454 TLVGDAGDGDA
+454 TLAGDAGNGGA
-465 GAEASAQGAKVEAK
+465 GVEASAQAQVEAK
-479 EFKRLVAFRKT
+479 EYKRLVAFRKT

-497 QESMTLHVDGR
+497 QETMTLHVDGR

-526 EAGSYAIFVGDSS
+526 EAGRYAIFVGSSS

-582 RRKTQAWSDRW
+582 RRKTQAWSDTW

-605 IAGLGAKLG
+605 IAGLCGKLG
-614 WTQALGETVWVPGE
+614 WTQALGETVWAPGE
-628 EPVFRNPQDDID
+628 EPVFRNAQDDLD

-673 GQRVPGTAGETSRA
+673 GQRVPGTAGETSRS

-707 LTRSYLVERATGE
+707 LSRSYLVERATGE
-720 KLSTGVEANLENGF
+720 KLSTGIEANFENGF

-794 NIHRNPLNG
+794 NIQRNPLNG
-803 RNFEYYSEDPLLTGK
+803 RNFEYYSEDPLLSGK
-818 MGAAIT
+818 MAAAIT
-824 KGVQALPGVGTTIKH
+824 KGVQTLPGVGTTVKH

-851 VDAIVSERALR
+851 VDAVVSERALR

-892 SANCAD
+892 SANNAD
-898 LCTEAARREWHFQGV
+898 LCTEIARREWHFQGV

-921 LDFGGADAAGCVTA
+921 LDFGGADAAGCVAA

-940 MPGTPSDRERLEQA
+940 MPGATSDLENIEQA

-979 NGYEDATS
+979 NGYADATS
-987 YYTRFA
+987 YYARFA

>member
-1 MKINEFKRTGTA
+1 MKINEFKRTGTT

-92 TSKDWIE
+92 TSKSWIE

-117 DECGGSTDGQL
+117 DECGGTTDGQL

-155 TAVYVISRVAGEGCD
+155 TAVYVISRVAGEGSD

-182 HELEDLRVLTTLVEK
+182 HELEDLRVLATLVEQ

-205 APVDLTL
+205 APVDLTV

-235 CARILLGFVNP
+235 CARILLGFVTP

-251 ATWAKRYM
+251 ATWAKNYM
-259 DYPGAMDFSDVRA
+259 DYPGAMEFSDVRA
-272 QLAEGNVSGAA
+272 QLAES
-283 SSCADRAVTG
+283 
-293 EAASAGNAAD
+293 
-303 GAQVAGTDGEAAVPV
+303 
-318 AGASQG
+318 
-324 AKAAETIDRDALLAR
+324 IDRDALLAR

-354 SFGVEPRYH
+354 SFGVAPRYH

-369 YTSFAVTAEAPR
+369 YTSFAITAEAPR

-402 KEVVQVYAACPQPAA
+402 KDVVQVYAACPQPAA
-417 ISGEDGVKT
+417 ISG
-426 ATSGEKT
+426 A
-433 ERLAEDAGDGV
+433 DGV
-444 KASVSGKPAE
+444 KAAASDEKAE
-454 TLVGDAGDGDA
+454 TLAEAAGDGGA

-497 QESMTLHVDGR
+497 QEAMTLHVDGR

-521 GAWVI
+521 GAWVV
-526 EAGSYAIFVGDSS
+526 EAGRYAIFVGDSS

-582 RRKTQAWSDRW
+582 RRKTQAWSDTW

-605 IAGLGAKLG
+605 IAGLSGRLG
-614 WTQALGETVWVPGE
+614 WTQALGETVWAPGE
-628 EPVFRNPQDDID
+628 EPVFRNAQDDID

-673 GQRVPGTAGETSRA
+673 GQRVPGTAGETSRS

-720 KLSTGVEANLENGF
+720 ALSVGIDANLENGF
-734 FASEPAEPEKY
+734 FASEPSEPEKY

-803 RNFEYYSEDPLLTGK
+803 RNFEYYSEDPLLSGK
-818 MGAAIT
+818 MAAAIT
-824 KGVQALPGVGTTIKH
+824 KGVQALPGVGTTVKH
-839 FACNNQENNRMG
+839 YACNNQENNRMG
-851 VDAIVSERALR
+851 VDAILSERALR

-892 SANCAD
+892 SANNVD
-898 LCTEAARREWHFQGV
+898 LCTEVARREWHFQGV

-921 LDFGGADAAGCVTA
+921 LAYGGADAAGCVAA

-940 MPGTPSDRERLEQA
+940 MPGAASDLENIEQA
-954 YAEGRLSEADIRSC
+954 YTEGRLSEADIRIC

-987 YYTRFA
+987 YYARFA

>member
-1 MKINEFKRTGTA
+1 MKINEFTRTGTT

-155 TAVYVISRVAGEGCD
+155 TAVYVISRVAGEGSD
-170 RHLAQ
+170 RHLAK

-182 HELEDLRVLTTLVEK
+182 HELEDLRVLATLVEK

-205 APVDLTL
+205 APIDLTA
-212 LEAMPEV
+212 LETMPEV

-251 ATWAKRYM
+251 ATWAKHYM
-259 DYPGAMDFSDVRA
+259 DYPGAMEFSDVRA
-272 QLAEGNVSGAA
+272 QLNE
-283 SSCADRAVTG
+283 D
-293 EAASAGNAAD
+293 NAY
-303 GAQVAGTDGEAAVPV
+303 G
-318 AGASQG
+318 
-324 AKAAETIDRDALLAR
+324 AAETIDRDALLAR

-354 SFGVEPRYH
+354 SFGVTPRYH

-369 YTSFAVTAEAPR
+369 YTSFVLTAEAPR

-402 KEVVQVYAACPQPAA
+402 KEVVQVYAACPQPAV
-417 ISGEDGVKT
+417 ISGEDGVK
-426 ATSGEKT
+426 AAASGEPAET
-433 ERLAEDAGDGV
+433 LAEDAGNGGAGV
-444 KASVSGKPAE
+444 KAS
-454 TLVGDAGDGDA
+454 
-465 GAEASAQGAKVEAK
+465 AQAKVEAK
-479 EFKRLVAFRKT
+479 EYKRLVAFRKT

-497 QESMTLHVDGR
+497 QETMTLHVDGR

-526 EAGSYAIFVGDSS
+526 EAGRYAIFVGSSS

-582 RRKTQAWSDRW
+582 RRKTQAWSDIW

-605 IAGLGAKLG
+605 IAGLCGKLG
-614 WTQALGETVWVPGE
+614 WTQALEETVWAPGE
-628 EPVFRNPQDDID
+628 EPVFRNAQDDLD

-673 GQRVPGTAGETSRA
+673 GQRVPGTAGETSRS

-707 LTRSYLVERATGE
+707 LSRSYLVERATGE
-720 KLSTGVEANLENGF
+720 KLSTGIEANFENGF

-794 NIHRNPLNG
+794 NIQRNPLNG
-803 RNFEYYSEDPLLTGK
+803 RNFEYYSEDPLLSGK
-818 MGAAIT
+818 MAAAIT
-824 KGVQALPGVGTTIKH
+824 KGVQTLPGVGTTVKH

-851 VDAIVSERALR
+851 VDAVVSERALR

-892 SANCAD
+892 SANNAD
-898 LCTEAARREWHFQGV
+898 LCTEIARREWHFQGV

-921 LDFGGADAAGCVTA
+921 LDFGGADAAGCVAA

-940 MPGTPSDRERLEQA
+940 MPGATSDLENIEQA

-979 NGYEDATS
+979 NGYADATS
-987 YYTRFA
+987 YYARFA

>member
-1 MKINEFKRTGTA
+1 MKINEFTRTGTT

-92 TSKDWIE
+92 TSKGWIE

-155 TAVYVISRVAGEGCD
+155 TAVYVISRVAGEGSD
-170 RHLAQ
+170 RHLAK

-182 HELEDLRVLTTLVEK
+182 HELEDLRVLATLVEK

-205 APVDLTL
+205 APIDLTV

-272 QLAEGNVSGAA
+272 QLDEGNA
-283 SSCADRAVTG
+283 S
-293 EAASAGNAAD
+293 
-303 GAQVAGTDGEAAVPV
+303 
-318 AGASQG
+318 
-324 AKAAETIDRDALLAR
+324 DRDALLAR

-369 YTSFAVTAEAPR
+369 YTSFVLTAEAPR

-417 ISGEDGVKT
+417 ISV
-426 ATSGEKT
+426 A
-433 ERLAEDAGDGV
+433 AGV
-444 KASVSGKPAE
+444 KAAATDETAE
-454 TLVGDAGDGDA
+454 TLAEAAVDGNA
-465 GAEASAQGAKVEAK
+465 GAEASAQGVKVEAK
-479 EFKRLVAFRKT
+479 EYKRLVAFRKT

-497 QESMTLHVDGR
+497 QETMTLHVDGR

-526 EAGSYAIFVGDSS
+526 EAGRYAIFVGDSS

-582 RRKTQAWSDRW
+582 RRKTQAWSDTW

-605 IAGLGAKLG
+605 IAGLSGKLG
-614 WTQALGETVWVPGE
+614 WTQALGETVWAPGE
-628 EPVFRNPQDDID
+628 EPVFRNAQDDID

-707 LTRSYLVERATGE
+707 LTRSYLVERATDE
-720 KLSTGVEANLENGF
+720 ALSVGIDANLENGF

-892 SANCAD
+892 SANNAD
-898 LCTEAARREWHFQGV
+898 ICTEAARREWHFQGV

-921 LDFGGADAAGCVTA
+921 LAYGGADAAGCITA

-940 MPGTPSDRERLEQA
+940 MPGAASDLENIEQA

-979 NGYEDATS
+979 NGYADATS
-987 YYTRFA
+987 YYARFA

>member
-1 MKINEFKRTGTA
+1 MKINEFTRTGTT

-111 WKKQIL
+111 WKRQIL
-117 DECGGSTDGQL
+117 DECGGTTDGQL

-155 TAVYVISRVAGEGCD
+155 TAVYVISRVAGEGSD
-170 RHLAQ
+170 RHLAK

-182 HELEDLRVLTTLVEK
+182 HELEDLRVLATLVEK

-205 APVDLTL
+205 APIDLTA

-251 ATWAKRYM
+251 ATWAKHYM
-259 DYPGAMDFSDVRA
+259 DYPGAMEFSDVRA
-272 QLAEGNVSGAA
+272 QLDE
-283 SSCADRAVTG
+283 D
-293 EAASAGNAAD
+293 NAY
-303 GAQVAGTDGEAAVPV
+303 G
-318 AGASQG
+318 
-324 AKAAETIDRDALLAR
+324 AAETIDRDALLAR

-354 SFGVEPRYH
+354 SFGVTPRYH

-369 YTSFAVTAEAPR
+369 YTSFVLTAEAPR

-402 KEVVQVYAACPQPAA
+402 KEVVQVYAACPQPAV
-417 ISGEDGVKT
+417 ISGEDGVK
-426 ATSGEKT
+426 AAASGEPAET
-433 ERLAEDAGDGV
+433 LTEDAGDGGAGV
-444 KASVSGKPAE
+444 KAS
-454 TLVGDAGDGDA
+454 
-465 GAEASAQGAKVEAK
+465 AQAKVEAK
-479 EFKRLVAFRKT
+479 EYKRLVAFRKT

-497 QESMTLHVDGR
+497 QETMTLHVDGR

-526 EAGSYAIFVGDSS
+526 EAGRYAIFVGSSS

-582 RRKTQAWSDRW
+582 RRKTQAWSDTW

-605 IAGLGAKLG
+605 IAGLCGKLG
-614 WTQALGETVWVPGE
+614 WTQALGETVWAPGE
-628 EPVFRNPQDDID
+628 EPVFRNAQDDLD

-673 GQRVPGTAGETSRA
+673 GQRVPGTAGETSRS

-707 LTRSYLVERATGE
+707 LSRSYLVERATGE
-720 KLSTGVEANLENGF
+720 KLSTGIEANFENGF

-794 NIHRNPLNG
+794 NIQRNPLNG
-803 RNFEYYSEDPLLTGK
+803 RNFEYYSEDPLLSGK
-818 MGAAIT
+818 MAAAIT
-824 KGVQALPGVGTTIKH
+824 KGVQTLPGVGTTVKH

-851 VDAIVSERALR
+851 VNAVVSERALR

-892 SANCAD
+892 SANNAD
-898 LCTEAARREWHFQGV
+898 LCTEIARREWHFQGV

-921 LDFGGADAAGCVTA
+921 LDFGGADAAGCVAA

-940 MPGTPSDRERLEQA
+940 MPGATSDLENIEQA

-979 NGYEDATS
+979 NGYADATS
-987 YYTRFA
+987 YYARFA

>member
-1 MKINEFKRTGTA
+1 MKINEFTRTGTT

-117 DECGGSTDGQL
+117 DECGGITDGQL

-170 RHLAQ
+170 RHLAK

-182 HELEDLRVLTTLVEK
+182 HELEDLRVLATLVEK

-205 APVDLTL
+205 APIDLTV

-251 ATWAKRYM
+251 ATWARSYM
-259 DYPGAMDFSDVRA
+259 DYPGAMEFSDVRA
-272 QLAEGNVSGAA
+272 QLDE
-283 SSCADRAVTG
+283 D
-293 EAASAGNAAD
+293 NAY
-303 GAQVAGTDGEAAVPV
+303 G
-318 AGASQG
+318 
-324 AKAAETIDRDALLAR
+324 AAETIDRDALLAR

-354 SFGVEPRYH
+354 SFGVTPRYH
-363 FGHGLS
+363 FGHGLG
-369 YTSFAVTAEAPR
+369 YTSFVLTAEAPR

-402 KEVVQVYAACPQPAA
+402 KEVVQVYAACPQPAV
-417 ISGEDGVKT
+417 ISGEDGVK
-426 ATSGEKT
+426 AAASGE
-433 ERLAEDAGDGV
+433 
-444 KASVSGKPAE
+444 PAE
-454 TLVGDAGDGDA
+454 TLAGDAGNGGA
-465 GAEASAQGAKVEAK
+465 GVEAPAQAKVEAK
-479 EFKRLVAFRKT
+479 EYKRLVAFRKT

-526 EAGSYAIFVGDSS
+526 EAGNYAIFVGSSS

-582 RRKTQAWSDRW
+582 RRKTQAWSDTW

-605 IAGLGAKLG
+605 IAGLCGKLG
-614 WTQALGETVWVPGE
+614 WTQALGETVWAPGE
-628 EPVFRNPQDDID
+628 EPVFRNAQDDLD

-673 GQRVPGTAGETSRA
+673 GQRVPGTAGETSRS

-707 LTRSYLVERATGE
+707 LSRSYLVERATGE
-720 KLSTGVEANLENGF
+720 KLSTGIETNFENGF

-794 NIHRNPLNG
+794 NIQRNPLNG
-803 RNFEYYSEDPLLTGK
+803 RNFEYYSEDPLLSGK
-818 MGAAIT
+818 MAAAIT
-824 KGVQALPGVGTTIKH
+824 KGVQALPGVGTTVKH

-851 VDAIVSERALR
+851 VDAVVSERALR

-892 SANCAD
+892 SANNAD
-898 LCTEAARREWHFQGV
+898 LCTEIARREWHFQGV

-921 LDFGGADAAGCVTA
+921 LDFGGADAAGCVAA

-940 MPGTPSDRERLEQA
+940 MPGATSDLENIEQA

-987 YYTRFA
+987 YYARFA

>member
-1 MKINEFKRTGTA
+1 MKINEFKRTGTT

-155 TAVYVISRVAGEGCD
+155 TAVYVISRVAGEGSD

-182 HELEDLRVLTTLVEK
+182 HELEDLRVLATLVEK

-205 APVDLTL
+205 APVDLTV

-272 QLAEGNVSGAA
+272 QLDE
-283 SSCADRAVTG
+283 
-293 EAASAGNAAD
+293 GNAAD
-303 GAQVAGTDGEAAVPV
+303 GAAVAGTD
-318 AGASQG
+318 GASQG
-324 AKAAETIDRDALLAR
+324 AKAAAEKIDRDALLAR

-369 YTSFAVTAEAPR
+369 YTSFVITAEAPR

-395 TGNPYAG
+395 SGNPYAG

-417 ISGEDGVKT
+417 ISGAAGAKAV
-426 ATSGEKT
+426 ATDET
-433 ERLAEDAGDGV
+433 
-444 KASVSGKPAE
+444 AE
-454 TLVGDAGDGDA
+454 TLAEGTGEGGT

-479 EFKRLVAFRKT
+479 EYKRLVAFRKT

-497 QESMTLHVDGR
+497 QETMTLHVDGR

-526 EAGSYAIFVGDSS
+526 EAGRYAIFVGDSS

-564 CPVKDADF
+564 CPVKDPDF

-582 RRKTQAWSDRW
+582 RRKTQAWSDTW

-605 IAGLGAKLG
+605 IAGLSGKLG
-614 WTQALGETVWVPGE
+614 WTQALGETVWAPGE
-628 EPVFRNPQDDID
+628 EPVFRNAQDDID

-673 GQRVPGTAGETSRA
+673 GQRVPGTAGETSRT

-707 LTRSYLVERATGE
+707 LTRSYLVELATGE
-720 KLSTGVEANLENGF
+720 ALSVGIDANLENGF

-769 LGAVGRATGIE
+769 LGAVGRATGVE

-851 VDAIVSERALR
+851 VDAVVSERALR

-892 SANCAD
+892 SANNAD
-898 LCTEAARREWHFQGV
+898 ICTEAARREWHFQGV

-921 LDFGGADAAGCVTA
+921 LAYGGADAAGCITA

-954 YAEGRLSEADIRSC
+954 YAEGQLSEADIRSC

>member
-1 MKINEFKRTGTA
+1 MKINEFTRTGTT

-111 WKKQIL
+111 WKRQIL
-117 DECGGSTDGQL
+117 DECGGTTDGQL

-170 RHLAQ
+170 RHLAK

-182 HELEDLRVLTTLVEK
+182 HELEDLRVLATLVEK

-205 APVDLTL
+205 APIDLTV

-251 ATWAKRYM
+251 ATWARSYM
-259 DYPGAMDFSDVRA
+259 DYPGAMEFSDVRA
-272 QLAEGNVSGAA
+272 QLDEDNAYGAA
-283 SSCADRAVTG
+283 SSCDGRAV
-293 EAASAGNAAD
+293 AGNVSD
-303 GAQVAGTDGEAAVPV
+303 GGEMAGTDG
-318 AGASQG
+318 ASQG
-324 AKAAETIDRDALLAR
+324 KKAAAETIDRDALLAR

-354 SFGVEPRYH
+354 SFGVTPRYH

-369 YTSFAVTAEAPR
+369 YTSFVLTAEAPR

-402 KEVVQVYAACPQPAA
+402 KEVVQVYAACPQPAV
-417 ISGEDGVKT
+417 ISGEDGVK
-426 ATSGEKT
+426 AAASGEPAET
-433 ERLAEDAGDGV
+433 LAEDAGNGV
-444 KASVSGKPAE
+444 KAAASGETAE
-454 TLVGDAGDGDA
+454 TLAGDAGNGGA
-465 GAEASAQGAKVEAK
+465 GVEASAQAQVEAK
-479 EFKRLVAFRKT
+479 EYKRLVAFRKT

-497 QESMTLHVDGR
+497 QETMTLHVDGR

-526 EAGSYAIFVGDSS
+526 EAGRYAIFVGSSS
-539 EESRLQLAGVVEVAE
+539 EESRLQLAVVVEVAE

-582 RRKTQAWSDRW
+582 RRKTQAWSDTW

-605 IAGLGAKLG
+605 IAGLCGKLG
-614 WTQALGETVWVPGE
+614 WTQALGETVWAPGE
-628 EPVFRNPQDDID
+628 EPVFRNAQDDLD

-673 GQRVPGTAGETSRA
+673 GQRVPGTAGETSRS

-707 LTRSYLVERATGE
+707 LSRSYLVERATGE
-720 KLSTGVEANLENGF
+720 KLSTGIEANFENGF

-794 NIHRNPLNG
+794 NIQRNPLNG
-803 RNFEYYSEDPLLTGK
+803 RNFEYYSEDPLLSGK
-818 MGAAIT
+818 MAAAIT
-824 KGVQALPGVGTTIKH
+824 KGVQTLPGVGTTVKH

-851 VDAIVSERALR
+851 VDAVVSERALR

-892 SANCAD
+892 SANNAD
-898 LCTEAARREWHFQGV
+898 LCTEIARREWHFQGV

-921 LDFGGADAAGCVTA
+921 LDFGGADAAGCVAA

-940 MPGTPSDRERLEQA
+940 MPGATSDLENIEQA

-979 NGYEDATS
+979 NGYADATS
-987 YYTRFA
+987 YYARFA

>member
-1 MKINEFKRTGTA
+1 MKINEFTRTGTT

-155 TAVYVISRVAGEGCD
+155 TAVYVISRVAGEGSD
-170 RHLAQ
+170 RYFAK

-182 HELEDLRVLTTLVEK
+182 HEIEDLRVLATLVEK

-205 APVDLTL
+205 APIDLTV

-251 ATWAKRYM
+251 ATWARSYM
-259 DYPGAMDFSDVRA
+259 DYPGAMEFSDVRA
-272 QLAEGNVSGAA
+272 QLDEDNAYGAA
-283 SSCADRAVTG
+283 SSCDGRAV
-293 EAASAGNAAD
+293 AGNVSD
-303 GAQVAGTDGEAAVPV
+303 GGEMAGTDG
-318 AGASQG
+318 ASQG
-324 AKAAETIDRDALLAR
+324 KKAAAETIDRDALLAR

-354 SFGVEPRYH
+354 SFGVTPRYH

-369 YTSFAVTAEAPR
+369 YTSFVLTAEAPR

-417 ISGEDGVKT
+417 ISGEDGVKA
-426 ATSGEKT
+426 ATSGKT
-433 ERLAEDAGDGV
+433 AETLAEDAGNGGAGV
-444 KASVSGKPAE
+444 KAS
-454 TLVGDAGDGDA
+454 
-465 GAEASAQGAKVEAK
+465 AQAKVEAK
-479 EFKRLVAFRKT
+479 EYKRLVAFRKT

-497 QESMTLHVDGR
+497 QETMTLHVDGC

-526 EAGSYAIFVGDSS
+526 EAGRYAIFVGSSS

-582 RRKTQAWSDRW
+582 RRKTQAWSDTW

-605 IAGLGAKLG
+605 IAGLCGKLG
-614 WTQALGETVWVPGE
+614 WTQALGETVWAPGE
-628 EPVFRNPQDDID
+628 EPVFRNAQDDLD

-673 GQRVPGTAGETSRA
+673 GQRVPGTAGETSRS

-707 LTRSYLVERATGE
+707 LSRSYLVERATGE
-720 KLSTGVEANLENGF
+720 KLSTGIEANFENGF

-794 NIHRNPLNG
+794 NIQRNPLNG
-803 RNFEYYSEDPLLTGK
+803 RNFEYYSEDPLLSGK
-818 MGAAIT
+818 MAAAIT
-824 KGVQALPGVGTTIKH
+824 KGVQTLPGVGTTVKH

-851 VDAIVSERALR
+851 VDAVVSERALR

-892 SANCAD
+892 SANNAD
-898 LCTEAARREWHFQGV
+898 LCTEIARREWHFQGV

-921 LDFGGADAAGCVTA
+921 LDFGGADAAGCVAA

-940 MPGTPSDRERLEQA
+940 MPGATSDLENIEQA

-979 NGYEDATS
+979 NGYADATS
-987 YYTRFA
+987 YYARFA

>member
-1 MKINEFKRTGTA
+1 MKINEFTRTGTT

-50 IPVALFGAGAGLTI
+50 IPLALFGAGAGLTI

-92 TSKDWIE
+92 TSKGWIE

-155 TAVYVISRVAGEGCD
+155 TAVYVISRVAGEGSD
-170 RHLAQ
+170 RHLAK

-182 HELEDLRVLTTLVEK
+182 HELEDLRVLATLVEK

-205 APVDLTL
+205 APIDLTV

-251 ATWAKRYM
+251 ATWAKHYM
-259 DYPGAMDFSDVRA
+259 DYPGAMEFSDVRA
-272 QLAEGNVSGAA
+272 QLDEDNVF
-283 SSCADRAVTG
+283 
-293 EAASAGNAAD
+293 
-303 GAQVAGTDGEAAVPV
+303 
-318 AGASQG
+318 
-324 AKAAETIDRDALLAR
+324 DRDALLAR

-354 SFGVEPRYH
+354 SFGVTPRYH

-369 YTSFAVTAEAPR
+369 YTSFVLTAEAPR

-402 KEVVQVYAACPQPAA
+402 KEVVQIYAACPQPAA
-417 ISGEDGVKT
+417 ISGEDGVK
-426 ATSGEKT
+426 AAASGET
-433 ERLAEDAGDGV
+433 
-444 KASVSGKPAE
+444 AE
-454 TLVGDAGDGDA
+454 TLAEAAVDGGA

-526 EAGSYAIFVGDSS
+526 EAGHYAIFVGSSS
-539 EESRLQLAGVVEVAE
+539 EESRLQLAGVVEVAA
-554 EKVLEIVPHI
+554 EKVLQIVPHI

-582 RRKTQAWSDRW
+582 HRKTQAWSDTW

-614 WTQALGETVWVPGE
+614 WTQALGETVWAPGE
-628 EPVFRNPQDDID
+628 EPVFRNAQDDLD

-673 GQRVPGTAGETSRA
+673 GQRVPGTAGETSRS

-720 KLSTGVEANLENGF
+720 ALSVGIDANLENGF

-921 LDFGGADAAGCVTA
+921 LDFGGADAAGCVAA

-954 YAEGRLSEADIRSC
+954 YAEGQLSEADIRSC

-987 YYTRFA
+987 YYARFA

>member
-1 MKINEFKRTGTA
+1 MKINEFTRTGTT

-117 DECGGSTDGQL
+117 DECGGTTDGQL

-155 TAVYVISRVAGEGCD
+155 TAVYVISRVAGEGSD
-170 RHLAQ
+170 RYLAK

-182 HELEDLRVLTTLVEK
+182 HELEDIRVLATLVEK

-205 APVDLTL
+205 APIDLTA
-212 LEAMPEV
+212 LETMPEV

-251 ATWAKRYM
+251 ATWAKHYM
-259 DYPGAMDFSDVRA
+259 DYPGAMEFSDVRA
-272 QLAEGNVSGAA
+272 QLDE
-283 SSCADRAVTG
+283 D
-293 EAASAGNAAD
+293 NAY
-303 GAQVAGTDGEAAVPV
+303 G
-318 AGASQG
+318 
-324 AKAAETIDRDALLAR
+324 AAETIDRDALLAR

-354 SFGVEPRYH
+354 SFGVTPRYH

-369 YTSFAVTAEAPR
+369 YTSFVLTAEAPR

-402 KEVVQVYAACPQPAA
+402 KEVVQVYAACPQPAV
-417 ISGEDGVKT
+417 ISGEDGVK
-426 ATSGEKT
+426 AAASGEPAET
-433 ERLAEDAGDGV
+433 LTEDAGDGGAGV
-444 KASVSGKPAE
+444 KAS
-454 TLVGDAGDGDA
+454 
-465 GAEASAQGAKVEAK
+465 AQAKVEAK
-479 EFKRLVAFRKT
+479 EYKRLVAFRKT

-497 QESMTLHVDGR
+497 QETMTLHVDGR

-526 EAGSYAIFVGDSS
+526 EAGRYAIFVGSSS

-582 RRKTQAWSDRW
+582 RRKTQAWSDTW

-605 IAGLGAKLG
+605 IAGLCGKLG
-614 WTQALGETVWVPGE
+614 WTQALGETVWAPGE
-628 EPVFRNPQDDID
+628 EPVFRNAQDDLD

-673 GQRVPGTAGETSRA
+673 GQRVPGTAGETSRS

-707 LTRSYLVERATGE
+707 LSRSYLVERATGE
-720 KLSTGVEANLENGF
+720 KLSTGIEANFENGF

-794 NIHRNPLNG
+794 NIQRNPLNG
-803 RNFEYYSEDPLLTGK
+803 RNFEYYSEDPLLSGK
-818 MGAAIT
+818 MAAAIT
-824 KGVQALPGVGTTIKH
+824 KGVQTLPGVGTTVKH

-851 VDAIVSERALR
+851 VDAVVSERALR

-892 SANCAD
+892 SANNAD
-898 LCTEAARREWHFQGV
+898 LCTEIARREWHFQGV

-921 LDFGGADAAGCVTA
+921 LDFGGADAAGCVAA

-940 MPGTPSDRERLEQA
+940 MPGATSDLENIEQA

-979 NGYEDATS
+979 NGYADATS
-987 YYTRFA
+987 YYARFA

>member
-1 MKINEFKRTGTA
+1 MKINEFTRTGTT

-117 DECGGSTDGQL
+117 DECGGTTDGQL

-155 TAVYVISRVAGEGCD
+155 TAVYVISRVAGEGSD
-170 RHLAQ
+170 RHLAK

-182 HELEDLRVLTTLVEK
+182 HELEDLRVLATLVEK

-205 APVDLTL
+205 APIDLTV

-251 ATWAKRYM
+251 ATWARSYM
-259 DYPGAMDFSDVRA
+259 DYPGAIEFSDVRA
-272 QLAEGNVSGAA
+272 QLDE
-283 SSCADRAVTG
+283 D
-293 EAASAGNAAD
+293 NAY
-303 GAQVAGTDGEAAVPV
+303 G
-318 AGASQG
+318 
-324 AKAAETIDRDALLAR
+324 AAETIDRDALLAR

-354 SFGVEPRYH
+354 SFGVTPRYH

-369 YTSFAVTAEAPR
+369 YTSFVITAEAPR

-417 ISGEDGVKT
+417 IFGAEGVKAATFGKT
-426 ATSGEKT
+426 AET
-433 ERLAEDAGDGV
+433 LAEDAGNGGAGV
-444 KASVSGKPAE
+444 KAS
-454 TLVGDAGDGDA
+454 
-465 GAEASAQGAKVEAK
+465 AQAKVEAK
-479 EFKRLVAFRKT
+479 EYKRLVAFRKT

-497 QESMTLHVDGR
+497 QETMTLHVDGR

-526 EAGSYAIFVGDSS
+526 EAGRYAIFVGSSS

-582 RRKTQAWSDRW
+582 RRKTQAWSDTW

-605 IAGLGAKLG
+605 IAGLCGKLG
-614 WTQALGETVWVPGE
+614 WTQALGETVWAPGE
-628 EPVFRNPQDDID
+628 EPVFRNAQDDLD

-673 GQRVPGTAGETSRA
+673 GQRVPGTAGETSRS

-707 LTRSYLVERATGE
+707 LSRSYLVERATGE
-720 KLSTGVEANLENGF
+720 KLSTGIEANFENGF

-745 ERWYQFTTAWPV
+745 ERWYQLTTAWPV

-794 NIHRNPLNG
+794 NIQRNPLNG
-803 RNFEYYSEDPLLTGK
+803 RNFEYYSEDPLLSGK
-818 MGAAIT
+818 MAAAIT
-824 KGVQALPGVGTTIKH
+824 KGVQTLPGVGTTVKH

-851 VDAIVSERALR
+851 VDAVVSERALR

-892 SANCAD
+892 SANNAD
-898 LCTEAARREWHFQGV
+898 LCTEIARREWHFQGV

-921 LDFGGADAAGCVTA
+921 LDFGGADAAGCVAA

-940 MPGTPSDRERLEQA
+940 MPGATSDLENIEQA

-979 NGYEDATS
+979 NGYADATS
-987 YYTRFA
+987 YYARFA

>member
-1 MKINEFKRTGTA
+1 MKINEFTRTGTT

-155 TAVYVISRVAGEGCD
+155 TAVYVISRVAGEGSD
-170 RHLAQ
+170 RHLAK

-182 HELEDLRVLTTLVEK
+182 HELEDLRVLATLVEK

-205 APVDLTL
+205 APIDLTV

-251 ATWAKRYM
+251 ATWAKHYM
-259 DYPGAMDFSDVRA
+259 DYPGAMEFSDVRA
-272 QLAEGNVSGAA
+272 QLDE
-283 SSCADRAVTG
+283 D
-293 EAASAGNAAD
+293 NAY
-303 GAQVAGTDGEAAVPV
+303 G
-318 AGASQG
+318 
-324 AKAAETIDRDALLAR
+324 AAETIDRDALLAR

-354 SFGVEPRYH
+354 SFGVTPRYH

-369 YTSFAVTAEAPR
+369 YTSFVLTAEAPR

-402 KEVVQVYAACPQPAA
+402 KEVVQVYAACPQPAV
-417 ISGEDGVKT
+417 ISGEDGVK
-426 ATSGEKT
+426 AAASGEPAET
-433 ERLAEDAGDGV
+433 LTEDAGDG
-444 KASVSGKPAE
+444 G
-454 TLVGDAGDGDA
+454 AGV
-465 GAEASAQGAKVEAK
+465 EASAQAQVEAK
-479 EFKRLVAFRKT
+479 EYKRLVAFRKT

-497 QESMTLHVDGR
+497 QETMTLHVDGR

-526 EAGSYAIFVGDSS
+526 EAGRYAIFVGSSS

-572 HECAAPVESL
+572 HEGAAPVESL
-582 RRKTQAWSDRW
+582 RRKTQAWSDTW

-605 IAGLGAKLG
+605 IAGLCGKLG
-614 WTQALGETVWVPGE
+614 WTQALGETVWAPGE
-628 EPVFRNPQDDID
+628 EPVFRNAQDDLD

-673 GQRVPGTAGETSRA
+673 GQRVPGTAGETSRS

-707 LTRSYLVERATGE
+707 LSRSYLVERATGE
-720 KLSTGVEANLENGF
+720 KLSTGIEANFENGF

-794 NIHRNPLNG
+794 NIQRNPLNG
-803 RNFEYYSEDPLLTGK
+803 RNFEYYSEDPLLSGK
-818 MGAAIT
+818 MAAAIT
-824 KGVQALPGVGTTIKH
+824 KGVQTLSGVGTTVKH

-851 VDAIVSERALR
+851 VDAVVSERALR

-892 SANCAD
+892 SANNAD
-898 LCTEAARREWHFQGV
+898 LCTEIARREWHFQGV

-921 LDFGGADAAGCVTA
+921 LDFGGADAAGCVAA

-940 MPGTPSDRERLEQA
+940 MPGATSDLENIEQA

-979 NGYEDATS
+979 NGYADATS
-987 YYTRFA
+987 YYARFA

>member
-1 MKINEFKRTGTA
+1 MKINEFKRTGTT

-155 TAVYVISRVAGEGCD
+155 TAVYVISRVAGEGSD

-182 HELEDLRVLTTLVEK
+182 HELEDLRVLATLVEK

-205 APVDLTL
+205 APVDLTV

-251 ATWAKRYM
+251 ATWAKCYM
-259 DYPGAMDFSDVRA
+259 DYPGAMEFSDVRA

-293 EAASAGNAAD
+293 EAASAGNAAA
-303 GAQVAGTDGEAAVPV
+303 GAQV

-324 AKAAETIDRDALLAR
+324 AKAAAEKIDRDALLAR

-354 SFGVEPRYH
+354 SFGVAPRYH

-369 YTSFAVTAEAPR
+369 YTSFAITAEAPR

-417 ISGEDGVKT
+417 ISAADGVKV
-426 ATSGEKT
+426 AASGET
-433 ERLAEDAGDGV
+433 
-444 KASVSGKPAE
+444 AE
-454 TLVGDAGDGDA
+454 TLAEGAGEGGA
-465 GAEASAQGAKVEAK
+465 GAEASAQAK
-479 EFKRLVAFRKT
+479 EYKRLVAFRKT

-497 QESMTLHVDGR
+497 QETMTLHVDGR

-526 EAGSYAIFVGDSS
+526 EAGRYAIFVGDSS

-582 RRKTQAWSDRW
+582 RRKTQAWSDTW

-614 WTQALGETVWVPGE
+614 WTQALGETVWAPGE
-628 EPVFRNPQDDID
+628 EPVFRNAQDDID

-707 LTRSYLVERATGE
+707 LTRSYLVECATGE
-720 KLSTGVEANLENGF
+720 ALSVGIDANLENGF

-769 LGAVGRATGIE
+769 LGAVGRATGVE

-892 SANCAD
+892 SANNAD
-898 LCTEAARREWHFQGV
+898 ICTEAARREWHFQGV

-921 LDFGGADAAGCVTA
+921 LAYGGADAAGCITA

-954 YAEGRLSEADIRSC
+954 YAGGQLSEADIRSC

-987 YYTRFA
+987 YYARFA

>member
-1 MKINEFKRTGTA
+1 MKINEFTRTGTT

-155 TAVYVISRVAGEGCD
+155 TAVYVISRVAGEGSD
-170 RHLAQ
+170 RHLAK

-182 HELEDLRVLTTLVEK
+182 HELEDLRVLATLVEK

-205 APVDLTL
+205 APIDLTV
-212 LEAMPEV
+212 LETMPEV

-259 DYPGAMDFSDVRA
+259 DYPGAMEFSDVRA
-272 QLAEGNVSGAA
+272 QLDE
-283 SSCADRAVTG
+283 D
-293 EAASAGNAAD
+293 NAY
-303 GAQVAGTDGEAAVPV
+303 G
-318 AGASQG
+318 
-324 AKAAETIDRDALLAR
+324 AAETIDRDALLAR

-354 SFGVEPRYH
+354 SFGVTPRYH

-369 YTSFAVTAEAPR
+369 YTSFVLTAEAPR

-402 KEVVQVYAACPQPAA
+402 KEVVQVYAACPQPAV
-417 ISGEDGVKT
+417 ISGEDGVK
-426 ATSGEKT
+426 AAASGEPAET
-433 ERLAEDAGDGV
+433 LTEDAGDG
-444 KASVSGKPAE
+444 G
-454 TLVGDAGDGDA
+454 AGV
-465 GAEASAQGAKVEAK
+465 EASAQAQVEAK
-479 EFKRLVAFRKT
+479 EYKRLVAFRKT

-497 QESMTLHVDGR
+497 QETMTLHVDGR

-526 EAGSYAIFVGDSS
+526 EAGRYAIFVGSSS

-582 RRKTQAWSDRW
+582 RRKTQAWSDTW

-605 IAGLGAKLG
+605 IAGLCGKLG
-614 WTQALGETVWVPGE
+614 WTQALGETVWAPGE
-628 EPVFRNPQDDID
+628 EPVFRNAQDDLD

-673 GQRVPGTAGETSRA
+673 GQRVPGTAGETSRS

-707 LTRSYLVERATGE
+707 LSRSYLVERATGE
-720 KLSTGVEANLENGF
+720 KLSTGIEANFENGF

-794 NIHRNPLNG
+794 NIQRNPLNG
-803 RNFEYYSEDPLLTGK
+803 RNFEYYSEDPLLSGK
-818 MGAAIT
+818 MAAAIT
-824 KGVQALPGVGTTIKH
+824 KGVQTLPGVGTTVKH

-851 VDAIVSERALR
+851 VDAVVSERALR

-892 SANCAD
+892 SANNAD
-898 LCTEAARREWHFQGV
+898 LCTEIARREWHFQGV

-921 LDFGGADAAGCVTA
+921 LDFGGADAAGCVAA

-940 MPGTPSDRERLEQA
+940 MPGATSDLENIEQA

-979 NGYEDATS
+979 NGYADATS
-987 YYTRFA
+987 YYARFA

>member
-1 MKINEFKRTGTA
+1 MKINEFTRTGTT

-92 TSKDWIE
+92 RSKDWIE

-155 TAVYVISRVAGEGCD
+155 TAVYVISRVAGEGSD
-170 RHLAQ
+170 RHLAK

-182 HELEDLRVLTTLVEK
+182 HELEDLRVLATLVEK

-205 APVDLTL
+205 APIDLTV

-251 ATWAKRYM
+251 ATWAKSYM

-272 QLAEGNVSGAA
+272 QLDEDNASDAA
-283 SSCADRAVTG
+283 SSCAGSAVTG
-293 EAASAGNAAD
+293 EAASAGNVSD
-303 GAQVAGTDGEAAVPV
+303 
-318 AGASQG
+318 ASQG
-324 AKAAETIDRDALLAR
+324 TKAAETIDRDALLAR

-354 SFGVEPRYH
+354 SFGVMPRYH

-369 YTSFAVTAEAPR
+369 YTSFVLTAEAPR

-417 ISGEDGVKT
+417 ISGVDGVK
-426 ATSGEKT
+426 AAASGET
-433 ERLAEDAGDGV
+433 AETLAEDAGNGGAGV
-444 KASVSGKPAE
+444 
-454 TLVGDAGDGDA
+454 
-465 GAEASAQGAKVEAK
+465 EASAQAQVEAK
-479 EFKRLVAFRKT
+479 EYKRLVAFRKT

-497 QESMTLHVDGR
+497 QETMTLHVDGR

-526 EAGSYAIFVGDSS
+526 EAGRYAIFVGSSS
-539 EESRLQLAGVVEVAE
+539 EESRLQLAGVVEVAA

-572 HECAAPVESL
+572 HECAVPVESL
-582 RRKTQAWSDRW
+582 RRKTQAWSDTW

-605 IAGLGAKLG
+605 IAGLCGKLG
-614 WTQALGETVWVPGE
+614 WTQALGETVWAPGE
-628 EPVFRNPQDDID
+628 EPVFRNAQDDLD

-673 GQRVPGTAGETSRA
+673 GQRVPGTAGETSRS

-707 LTRSYLVERATGE
+707 LSRSYLVERATGE
-720 KLSTGVEANLENGF
+720 KLSTGIEANLENGF

-803 RNFEYYSEDPLLTGK
+803 RNFEYYSEDPLLSGK
-818 MGAAIT
+818 MAAAIT
-824 KGVQALPGVGTTIKH
+824 KGVQALPGVGTTVKH
-839 FACNNQENNRMG
+839 YACNNQENNRMG
-851 VDAIVSERALR
+851 VDVSVSERALR

-892 SANCAD
+892 SANNAD
-898 LCTEAARREWHFQGV
+898 LCTEIARREWHFQGV

-921 LDFGGADAAGCVTA
+921 LDFGGADAAGCVAA

-940 MPGTPSDRERLEQA
+940 MPGATSDRENIEQA

-979 NGYEDATS
+979 NGYADATS
-987 YYTRFA
+987 YYARFA

>member
-1 MKINEFKRTGTA
+1 MKINEFTRTGTT

-155 TAVYVISRVAGEGCD
+155 TAVYVISRVAGEGSD
-170 RHLAQ
+170 RYFAK

-182 HELEDLRVLTTLVEK
+182 HEIEDLRVLATLVEK

-205 APVDLTL
+205 APIDLTV

-251 ATWAKRYM
+251 ATWAKHYM
-259 DYPGAMDFSDVRA
+259 DYPGAMEFSDVRA
-272 QLAEGNVSGAA
+272 QLDE
-283 SSCADRAVTG
+283 D
-293 EAASAGNAAD
+293 NAY
-303 GAQVAGTDGEAAVPV
+303 G
-318 AGASQG
+318 
-324 AKAAETIDRDALLAR
+324 AAETIDRDALLAR

-354 SFGVEPRYH
+354 SFGVAPRYH

-369 YTSFAVTAEAPR
+369 YTSFVLTAEAPR

-417 ISGEDGVKT
+417 ISGEDGVKA
-426 ATSGEKT
+426 ATSGKT
-433 ERLAEDAGDGV
+433 AETLAEDAGNGGAGV
-444 KASVSGKPAE
+444 KAS
-454 TLVGDAGDGDA
+454 
-465 GAEASAQGAKVEAK
+465 AQAKVEAK
-479 EFKRLVAFRKT
+479 EYKRLVAFRKT

-497 QESMTLHVDGR
+497 QETMTLHVDGC

-526 EAGSYAIFVGDSS
+526 EAGRYAIFVGSSS

-582 RRKTQAWSDRW
+582 RRKTQAWSDTW

-605 IAGLGAKLG
+605 IAGLCGKLG
-614 WTQALGETVWVPGE
+614 WTQALGETVWAPGE
-628 EPVFRNPQDDID
+628 EPVFRNAQDDLD

-673 GQRVPGTAGETSRA
+673 GQRVPGTAGETSRS

-707 LTRSYLVERATGE
+707 LSRSYLVERATGE
-720 KLSTGVEANLENGF
+720 KLSTGIEANFENGF

-757 GTNLAQTWNEEL
+757 GTNLTQTWNEEL

-794 NIHRNPLNG
+794 NIQRNPLNG
-803 RNFEYYSEDPLLTGK
+803 RNFEYYSEDPLLSGK
-818 MGAAIT
+818 MAAAIT
-824 KGVQALPGVGTTIKH
+824 KGVQTLPGVGTTVKH

-851 VDAIVSERALR
+851 VDAVVSERALR

-892 SANCAD
+892 SANNAD
-898 LCTEAARREWHFQGV
+898 LCTEIARREWHFQGV

-921 LDFGGADAAGCVTA
+921 LDFGGADAAGCVAA

-940 MPGTPSDRERLEQA
+940 MPGATSDRENIEQA
-954 YAEGRLSEADIRSC
+954 YAAGRLSEADIRSC

-979 NGYEDATS
+979 NGYADATS
-987 YYTRFA
+987 YYARFA

>member
-1 MKINEFKRTGTA
+1 MKINEFTRTGTT

-105 ELARQA
+105 ELARQT

-170 RHLAQ
+170 RHLAK

-182 HELEDLRVLTTLVEK
+182 HELEDLRVLVTLVEK

-205 APVDLTL
+205 APIDLTV

-251 ATWAKRYM
+251 ATWAKHYM
-259 DYPGAMDFSDVRA
+259 DYPGAMEFSDVRA
-272 QLAEGNVSGAA
+272 QLDE
-283 SSCADRAVTG
+283 D
-293 EAASAGNAAD
+293 NAY
-303 GAQVAGTDGEAAVPV
+303 G
-318 AGASQG
+318 
-324 AKAAETIDRDALLAR
+324 AAETIDRDALLAR

-354 SFGVEPRYH
+354 SFGVTPRYH

-369 YTSFAVTAEAPR
+369 YTSFVLTAEAPR
-381 AAADGLY
+381 ATADGLY

-417 ISGEDGVKT
+417 ISG
-426 ATSGEKT
+426 A
-433 ERLAEDAGDGV
+433 DGV
-444 KASVSGKPAE
+444 KAAASGKTAE
-454 TLVGDAGDGDA
+454 TLAGDAGNG
-465 GAEASAQGAKVEAK
+465 GASVEASAQAKVEAK
-479 EFKRLVAFRKT
+479 EYKRLVAFRKT

-526 EAGSYAIFVGDSS
+526 EAGHYAIFVGSSS
-539 EESRLQLAGVVEVAE
+539 EESRLQLAGVVEVAA
-554 EKVLEIVPHI
+554 EKVLEIVPYI

-582 RRKTQAWSDRW
+582 RRKTQAWSDTW

-605 IAGLGAKLG
+605 IAGLCGKLG
-614 WTQALGETVWVPGE
+614 WTQALGETVWAPGE
-628 EPVFRNPQDDID
+628 EPVFRNAQDDLD

-673 GQRVPGTAGETSRA
+673 GQRVPGTAGETSRS

-707 LTRSYLVERATGE
+707 LSRSYLVERATGE
-720 KLSTGVEANLENGF
+720 KLSTGIETNFENGF

-794 NIHRNPLNG
+794 NIQRNPLNG
-803 RNFEYYSEDPLLTGK
+803 RNFEYYSEDPLLSGK
-818 MGAAIT
+818 MAAAIT
-824 KGVQALPGVGTTIKH
+824 KGVQALPGVGTTVKH

-851 VDAIVSERALR
+851 VDAVVSERALR

-892 SANCAD
+892 SANNAD
-898 LCTEAARREWHFQGV
+898 LCTEIARREWHFQGV

-921 LDFGGADAAGCVTA
+921 LDFGGADAAGCVAA

-940 MPGTPSDRERLEQA
+940 MPGATSDLENIEQA

-979 NGYEDATS
+979 NGYADATS
-987 YYTRFA
+987 YYARFA

>member
-1 MKINEFKRTGTA
+1 MKINEFTRTGTT

-170 RHLAQ
+170 RHLAK

-182 HELEDLRVLTTLVEK
+182 HELEDLRVLATLVEK

-205 APVDLTL
+205 APIDLTV

-251 ATWAKRYM
+251 ATWAKHYM
-259 DYPGAMDFSDVRA
+259 DYPGAMEFSDVRA
-272 QLAEGNVSGAA
+272 QLDE
-283 SSCADRAVTG
+283 D
-293 EAASAGNAAD
+293 NAY
-303 GAQVAGTDGEAAVPV
+303 G
-318 AGASQG
+318 
-324 AKAAETIDRDALLAR
+324 AAETIDRDALLAR
-339 SRYEEGIYVGYRYFD
+339 LRYEEGIYVGYRYFD
-354 SFGVEPRYH
+354 SFGVTPRYH

-369 YTSFAVTAEAPR
+369 YTSFVLTAEAPR

-417 ISGEDGVKT
+417 ISGADGVKAAASGKT
-426 ATSGEKT
+426 AET
-433 ERLAEDAGDGV
+433 LAEDAGNGGAGV
-444 KASVSGKPAE
+444 EAPA
-454 TLVGDAGDGDA
+454 
-465 GAEASAQGAKVEAK
+465 QAKVEAK
-479 EFKRLVAFRKT
+479 EYKRLVAFRKT

-526 EAGSYAIFVGDSS
+526 EAGHYAIFVGSSS
-539 EESRLQLAGVVEVAE
+539 EESRLQLAGVVEVVE

-582 RRKTQAWSDRW
+582 RRKTQAWSDTW

-605 IAGLGAKLG
+605 IAGLCGKLG
-614 WTQALGETVWVPGE
+614 WTQALGETVWAPGE
-628 EPVFRNPQDDID
+628 EPVFRNAQDDLD

-673 GQRVPGTAGETSRA
+673 GQRVPGTAGETSRS

-707 LTRSYLVERATGE
+707 LSRSYLVERATGE
-720 KLSTGVEANLENGF
+720 KLSTGIEANFENGF

-794 NIHRNPLNG
+794 NIQRNPLNG
-803 RNFEYYSEDPLLTGK
+803 RNFEYYSEDPLLSGK
-818 MGAAIT
+818 MAAAIT
-824 KGVQALPGVGTTIKH
+824 KGVQTLPGVGTTVKH

-851 VDAIVSERALR
+851 VDAVVSERALR

-892 SANCAD
+892 SANNAD
-898 LCTEAARREWHFQGV
+898 LCTEIARREWHFQGV

-921 LDFGGADAAGCVTA
+921 LDFGGADAAGCVAA

-940 MPGTPSDRERLEQA
+940 MPGATSDLENIEQA
-954 YAEGRLSEADIRSC
+954 YAEGRISEADIRSC

-979 NGYEDATS
+979 NGYADATS
-987 YYTRFA
+987 YYARFA

>member
-1 MKINEFKRTGTA
+1 MKINEFKRTGTT

-92 TSKDWIE
+92 TSKSWIE

-117 DECGGSTDGQL
+117 DECGGTTDGQL

-155 TAVYVISRVAGEGCD
+155 TAVYVISRVAGEGSD

-182 HELEDLRVLTTLVEK
+182 HELEDLRVLATLVEQ

-205 APVDLTL
+205 APVDLTV

-235 CARILLGFVNP
+235 CARILLGFVTP

-251 ATWAKRYM
+251 ATWAKNYM
-259 DYPGAMDFSDVRA
+259 DYPGAMEFSDVRA
-272 QLAEGNVSGAA
+272 QLAEG
-283 SSCADRAVTG
+283 
-293 EAASAGNAAD
+293 
-303 GAQVAGTDGEAAVPV
+303 
-318 AGASQG
+318 
-324 AKAAETIDRDALLAR
+324 IDRDALLAR

-354 SFGVEPRYH
+354 SFGVAPRYH

-369 YTSFAVTAEAPR
+369 YTSFAITAEAPR

-402 KEVVQVYAACPQPAA
+402 KDVVQVYAACPQPAA
-417 ISGEDGVKT
+417 ISG
-426 ATSGEKT
+426 A
-433 ERLAEDAGDGV
+433 DGV
-444 KASVSGKPAE
+444 KAAASDEKAE
-454 TLVGDAGDGDA
+454 TLAEAAGDGGA

-479 EFKRLVAFRKT
+479 EFKRLVAFWKT

-497 QESMTLHVDGR
+497 QEAMTLHVDGR

-521 GAWVI
+521 GAWVV
-526 EAGSYAIFVGDSS
+526 EAGRYAIFVGDSS

-582 RRKTQAWSDRW
+582 RRKTQAWSDTW

-605 IAGLGAKLG
+605 IAGLSGKLG
-614 WTQALGETVWVPGE
+614 WTQALGETVWAPGE
-628 EPVFRNPQDDID
+628 EPVFRNAQDDID

-673 GQRVPGTAGETSRA
+673 GQRVPGTAGETSRS

-720 KLSTGVEANLENGF
+720 ALSVGIDANLENGF
-734 FASEPAEPEKY
+734 FASEPSEPEKY

-803 RNFEYYSEDPLLTGK
+803 RNFEYYSEDPLLSGK
-818 MGAAIT
+818 MAAAIT
-824 KGVQALPGVGTTIKH
+824 KGVQALPGVGTTVKH
-839 FACNNQENNRMG
+839 YACNNQENNRMG
-851 VDAIVSERALR
+851 VDAILSERALR

-892 SANCAD
+892 SANNVD
-898 LCTEAARREWHFQGV
+898 LCTEVARREWHFQGV

-921 LDFGGADAAGCVTA
+921 LAYGGADAAGCVAA

-940 MPGTPSDRERLEQA
+940 MPGAASDLENIEQA
-954 YAEGRLSEADIRSC
+954 YTEGRLSEADIRIC

-987 YYTRFA
+987 YYARFA

>member
-1 MKINEFKRTGTA
+1 MKINEFTRTGTT

-105 ELARQA
+105 ELARQT

-170 RHLAQ
+170 RHLAK

-182 HELEDLRVLTTLVEK
+182 HELEDLRVLATLVEK

-205 APVDLTL
+205 APIDLTV

-251 ATWAKRYM
+251 ATWARSYM
-259 DYPGAMDFSDVRA
+259 DYPGAMEFSDVRA
-272 QLAEGNVSGAA
+272 QLDE
-283 SSCADRAVTG
+283 D
-293 EAASAGNAAD
+293 NAY
-303 GAQVAGTDGEAAVPV
+303 G
-318 AGASQG
+318 
-324 AKAAETIDRDALLAR
+324 AAETIDRDALLAR

-354 SFGVEPRYH
+354 SFGVAPRYH

-369 YTSFAVTAEAPR
+369 YTSFALTAEAPR

-417 ISGEDGVKT
+417 ISGEDGVKV
-426 ATSGEKT
+426 AASGEPAET
-433 ERLAEDAGDGV
+433 LAEDAGNGGAGV
-444 KASVSGKPAE
+444 EAPAQ
-454 TLVGDAGDGDA
+454 
-465 GAEASAQGAKVEAK
+465 AEVEAK

-497 QESMTLHVDGR
+497 QETMTLHVDGR

-526 EAGSYAIFVGDSS
+526 EAGRYAIFVGSSS

-582 RRKTQAWSDRW
+582 RRKTQAWSDTW

-605 IAGLGAKLG
+605 IAGLCGKLG
-614 WTQALGETVWVPGE
+614 WTQALGETVWAPGE
-628 EPVFRNPQDDID
+628 EPVFRNAQDDLD

-673 GQRVPGTAGETSRA
+673 GQRVPGTAGETSRS

-707 LTRSYLVERATGE
+707 LSRSYLVERATGE
-720 KLSTGVEANLENGF
+720 KLSTGIEANFENGF
-734 FASEPAEPEKY
+734 FASEPVEPEKY

-794 NIHRNPLNG
+794 NIQRNPLNG
-803 RNFEYYSEDPLLTGK
+803 RNFEYYSEDPLLSGK
-818 MGAAIT
+818 MAAAIT
-824 KGVQALPGVGTTIKH
+824 KGVQALPGVGTTVKH

-851 VDAIVSERALR
+851 VDAVVSERALR

-892 SANCAD
+892 SANNAD
-898 LCTEAARREWHFQGV
+898 LCTEIARREWHFQGV

-921 LDFGGADAAGCVTA
+921 LDFGGADAAGCVAA

-940 MPGTPSDRERLEQA
+940 MPGATSDLENIEQA

-979 NGYEDATS
+979 NGYADATS
-987 YYTRFA
+987 YYARFA

>member
-1 MKINEFKRTGTA
+1 MKINEFKRTGTT

-155 TAVYVISRVAGEGCD
+155 TAVYVISRVAGEGSD

-182 HELEDLRVLTTLVEK
+182 HELEDLRVLATLVEK

-205 APVDLTL
+205 APVDLTV

-251 ATWAKRYM
+251 ATWAKNYM

-283 SSCADRAVTG
+283 SSCAGSAVSGDT
-293 EAASAGNAAD
+293 ASVDNADD
-303 GAQVAGTDGEAAVPV
+303 GA
-318 AGASQG
+318 
-324 AKAAETIDRDALLAR
+324 AEKIDRDALLAR

-369 YTSFAVTAEAPR
+369 YTSFAITAEAPR

-402 KEVVQVYAACPQPAA
+402 KEVVQVYAACAQPAA
-417 ISGEDGVKT
+417 IS
-426 ATSGEKT
+426 A
-433 ERLAEDAGDGV
+433 ADGV
-444 KASVSGKPAE
+444 KAAATDEMAE
-454 TLVGDAGDGDA
+454 TLAEATVDGGA

-479 EFKRLVAFRKT
+479 EYKRLVAFRKT
-490 RLLAPGE
+490 RILAPGE
-497 QESMTLHVDGR
+497 QETMTLHVDGR

-572 HECAAPVESL
+572 RECAAPVESL

-593 ATMKQAAQQGKR
+593 ATMKQAAQQGKQ
-605 IAGLGAKLG
+605 IAGLNAKLG
-614 WTQALGETVWVPGE
+614 WTQALGETVWAPGE
-628 EPVFRNPQDDID
+628 EPVFRNAQDDID

-720 KLSTGVEANLENGF
+720 ALSVGIDANLENGF
-734 FASEPAEPEKY
+734 FASEPTEPEKY

-824 KGVQALPGVGTTIKH
+824 KGVQTLPGVGTTIKH

-892 SANCAD
+892 SANNAD
-898 LCTEAARREWHFQGV
+898 ICTEAARREWHFQGV

-921 LDFGGADAAGCVTA
+921 LAYGGADAAGCITA

-954 YAEGRLSEADIRSC
+954 YAGGQLSEANIRSC